1 MQKELWGTSNDY
13 SPSIK
18 ANHRENRGI
27 PAFSLEYHVF
37 LWYFDCPTEIP
48 LFYWWVIV
56 CKTVNLDKFI
66 KFKSF
71 KTFTMAHFYIV
82 NYDSPPPSLRR
93 RCGSML
99 IRFVLALL
107 LALAP
112 GASWAGEHFYDLDHA
127 VHLHPNV
134 NEPYINIYL
143 CFYDTNGKDGF
154 FTHDGGGPAIY
165 VDGHLICNADW
176 ELAWPGNGSGNDDGL
191 EDERGNSGWWGNTY
205 TRTVKGTKYT
215 VRFWDPRKAGGKFY
229 VLLCIDMDNMEVGK
243 THTVTVRG
251 TWRINSGTTQL
262 ESKTFNI
269 GAVNIPSWYSTN
281 FNRTNYNTVEAN
293 GTVLSNYGPT
303 TVAAKN
309 PIVVGKGSEALP
321 TKYINP
327 SSLPASKG
335 LGKGTTAWSGMNM
348 TYDDSNEKTYG
359 NRIVHYQHSFDVIP
373 SGQQSARTKCTLWKW
388 DRAYLQDFV
397 KPANITAQ
405 SDVWKKQ
412 VTITWENF
420 DEHSSFEGTWSVYRY
435 PKGKPEASKVIA
447 QKLSVK
453 THKYTDDIPD
463 YDTDYVYE
471 VAFIPTG
478 MPDGKRI
485 ERLVGSITT
494 QVTRKFTINGLDIDA
509 EKTNDKSITIKWNN
523 QEFKGNENYVF
534 KILRADGDTIN
545 WEEIG
550 SVSVSKKSQTQYSY
564 TDSKNLQACHTYF
577 YKVQTTMLENHTFVS
592 ENYVMGNLLGES
604 QVTSLTATKGDYNGL
619 VKLSW
624 EVHQV
629 GNSITRYEL
638 MRTVKGKNNWATI
651 YKTSGIASSYYY
663 EDNTALPGQY
673 YDYKV
678 RSITSCDE
686 QESYLERGTDGFCRS
701 TGIVSGRI
709 AYGTG
714 TAVDGARV
722 TLVRNNDNASDISQ
736 FYSLRTSGSGDGVF
750 LALSSDALNSQF
762 GSSAYSVQMFVRPDD
777 SQTSSAP
784 TLFDLGGKLQ
794 LQLGTM
800 DEAKGYPLLLNN
812 GTDATATGL
821 YLPASVFT
829 SLTLSVDANGQAS
842 VTTVDA
848 VDTMS
853 VATVP
858 GICKVSFTASEKT
871 GLCLG
876 GSYEPS
882 ADRTFS
888 GYIDEMRVFSGRALT
903 KADILKNYNHSLTG
917 TEDGLFAYWP
927 VDEGIYNQTTA
938 YDYSKTS
945 GVANGNH
952 GQLGPSTT
960 TSNTV
965 LPTEH
970 QFGIFGITD
979 AQGNFVI
986 RGVPFNGDGTTYM
999 VVPSKGIHEFSPNYS
1014 TRYVSASALVHNG
1027 VDFEDVSSF
1036 PVSGR
1041 VVYAG
1046 TNYPVEGAQFTVDG
1060 TLCSKDGEVITTNA
1074 NGEYTISVPIGDH
1087 YIKVS
1092 KTGHVFNNEGRYPA
1106 DPNEVGTRLTFNQE
1120 VKGLEFVDATLVNF
1134 SGKVV
1139 GGDIEGNKAV
1149 GFGLS
1154 KNNIGVTEL
1163 VLTPTNTVYNL
1174 NMLRKTTGGVV
1185 SYEVNPETVE
1195 VKSATDTIA
1204 SHAWRGAGSA
1214 DAKKIII
1221 RTDSKTGE
1229 FSALVPPL
1237 MYKVEAQKVVATGE
1251 TVGSSATVD
1260 LTNPLEQMSD
1270 TLYNSNKEVER
1281 LYTYCKKLAVTY
1293 HSNPQFNVMQRGNDD
1308 GAFGISEYTV
1318 ADELGSMKVSDIYS
1332 TATGKPVYKYGAPL
1346 FIEMDSYT
1354 FDIDAFEQYV
1364 NKDDKQNHVTE
1375 KVPLRNLEVIVSNA
1389 LSSEQSVYA
1398 ENNPQGG
1405 TPGEVGQMVNN
1416 TLVLDSVGHATY
1428 MWKAGL
1434 PNITAPYK
1442 RTISMSYDINDRAYM
1457 WDPAGDG
1464 TNMQE
1469 GIILGFL
1476 PTGNNFVTEGPTLLQ
1491 MILRDPPGT
1500 ASSAQWTTGTVKSKY
1515 SYKGNTV
1522 VTDNSLELVSH
1533 WGNKTSLGSGIGFIV
1548 MTDVENKWD
1557 AGLGVKI
1564 SNVSED
1570 GNSWTSTVSTE
1581 KVISTSAE
1589 PEYVGANGDLFIG
1602 SSNNLIYGLARNL
1615 TLRRDGSDVTLGVKD
1630 AYTTGLQFKTE
1641 FAYSAN
1647 YIENVL
1653 IPNLISLRNSK
1664 LTYVAN
1670 VNDFKPSGDSVVY
1683 LTTLKPEDI
1692 GYGTNNNDKI
1702 WGKDAVL
1709 SSTGRSYTMKI
1720 GDPTKSC
1727 SDEIVWYND
1736 QIENWQKWL
1745 AVNEEEK
1752 VRAYED
1758 RDENTKNYSFDAGS
1772 SITYTAT
1779 NENGKGKQYENNF
1792 TGLAH
1797 VIGRTG
1803 FQIAGVGITATVT
1816 TDTGGGIHTSGE
1828 ETDTETSTFSYTLA
1842 ETGDDDAIT
1851 VDVYGYGKYSPIFR
1865 TRGGQTSG
1873 PYEGEAKT
1881 KYYRPGTTI
1890 MEATMQIEVP
1900 KIDVDVATVTD
1911 VPAGQAANYTL
1922 RMMNESQTSEDVYYK
1937 LMMIDETNPDG
1948 AKLTIDGQPLT
1959 DGRLIK
1965 IPAGETVTKALQLT
1979 QTNLGILN
1987 YENVGIVLASQS
1999 QYDNTSTWEQI
2010 ADTVYVTAHFAP
2022 SSSAVDMSLSRTTIN
2037 TSAGEKLTISFDKFD
2052 RKYLNLKA
2060 FRIQYQKQGDT
2071 DWTLLREYV
2080 VDKKDLT
2087 ANNQMLPEGSTV
2099 SYDLDMHSYSDG
2111 KYLFRVVSV
2120 CTYGTSEIYNTSKEI
2135 ALVKDMQKPRALGLP
2150 TPTNGVLTAGDDISL
2165 TFSENILKGEL
2176 TKDMNFLV
2184 TGVLN
2189 GAKVDH
2195 ATALYLADMAEAAK
2209 TEADINLSDKSF
2221 AFDLWINA
2229 KKSGTILSHGSGA
2242 SKFAAAIN
2250 DDGTLTVIV
2259 GTDKYTSVNAMPLG
2273 KWGYLHID
2281 YERTTPGG
2289 LLNAAVANDENTV
2302 SLFADTPVAEYTGNG
2317 PLAVGQNLGAAIH
2330 ELCLW
2335 DEARSI
2341 DESLADRSKTKQPS
2355 TRHLIGYWKM
2365 NEGEGTAIRD
2375 YSRSRNM
2382 TAAAESWY
2390 INNENKAVKLN
2401 GTSHVGVMMAE
2412 CSPLSTDDYAVE
2424 LWMRAGKQDGE
2435 AQIMHSGET
2444 GLWLNAA
2451 GQLRLTSAD
2460 NTFEAS
2466 NAPLTDNAWHHVAL
2480 NVLRNGNAAI
2490 YVDGARTLAISA
2502 RKVGGIAADSL
2513 YVGAR
2518 RGAVDEATGKH
2529 TFDRQLTGQV
2539 DELRVWNATMNA
2551 ELLRTNR
2558 KVRLTGKEPGLV
2570 AYYPFEKKTLDAYNQ
2585 TVTNGSDIDL
2595 VTGKHT
2601 AVSGKNIAYTDEAP
2615 ALRTKPTEE
2624 NVDFTFTASDNK
2636 IVIELNEDEA
2646 AIDGSTL
2653 NFTVREVRDE
2663 NGNYSEPIRWS
2674 AFVNRRQLSWSD
2686 NVVTL
2691 TKKLGESLAFSVK
2704 VVNNSGKQQMWE
2716 ISGMPSWLT
2725 ADTDNGTTD
2734 PLVQDDV
2741 TFTIAKSTPIGTY
2754 SQTVYLVGGDA
2765 IEVPLTLNLTV
2776 TGDEPEWMVDKS
2788 DYENTMN
2795 MIAQLSILGTPS
2807 ADTADKLAVFVGD
2820 ECRGVGRP
2828 VYSKRY
2834 DSYYVLLDIYG
2845 NAADE
2850 GTNLSFRAYDAST
2863 GMVYTQLECSN
2874 GDVAF
2879 TKDQI
2884 AGTYADPILL
2894 NALDYQEQT
2903 TSLTKGWNW
2912 MALYVQPD
2920 DMSMQTVLAP
2930 INAEVTMA
2938 KSQTGF
2944 MESTGSE
2951 WYGNE
2956 IMMNNSEMYKIN
2968 LSAPA
2973 TLKVLGRVADPSSRL
2988 ITVKQGWNWIAYNAT
3003 SAMSLDEA
3011 FAGMQPEDGDVV
3023 KAQSCFAVYDGYEW
3037 AGTLSLLEPGQGY
3050 MLYSVATADRTF
3062 AYPSA
3067 GQIDKTAKAR
3077 ARRLPPAGYFEPVDY
3092 HKYPDNM
3099 SLIARVTFDGNEL
3112 PGAEIGIYA
3121 GDECRSHAYTND
3133 AGLAYVTIPGNAKTT
3148 LTFKLLYKGKVYT
3161 STTTLD
3167 YESDGIVGSTFN
3179 PFVIN
3184 FDTTTGIGTLTVDAD
3199 ENTEWFTVSGQ
3210 KLGRKPKAAGIY
3222 IRKRY
3227 DSEARRTVTET
3238 VTITDREI
3246 E

>member
-1 MQKELWGTSNDY
+1 
-13 SPSIK
+13 
-18 ANHRENRGI
+18 
-27 PAFSLEYHVF
+27 
-37 LWYFDCPTEIP
+37 
-48 LFYWWVIV
+48 
-56 CKTVNLDKFI
+56 
-66 KFKSF
+66 
-71 KTFTMAHFYIV
+71 MAHFYIV

-176 ELAWPGNGSGNDDGL
+176 ELAWPGNGSGNNDGL
-191 EDERGNSGWWGNTY
+191 EDQRGNNGWWGNTY

-269 GAVNIPSWYSTN
+269 GAVNIPSWYSTI

-335 LGKGTTAWSGMNM
+335 LSKGTTAWSGMNM

-952 GQLGPSTT
+952 GQLGPSTS

-1346 FIEMDSYT
+1346 FVEMDSYT

-1828 ETDTETSTFSYTLA
+1828 ETETETSTFSYTLA

-1999 QYDNTSTWEQI
+1999 QYDPTSTWEQI

-2570 AYYPFEKKTLDAYNQ
+2570 AYYPFVKKTLDAYNQ

-2646 AIDGSTL
+2646 AIDGATL

-2704 VVNNSGKQQMWE
+2704 VVNNGGKQQMWE

-3067 GQIDKTAKAR
+3067 GQTDKTAKAR

-3210 KLGRKPKAAGIY
+3210 KLGRKPKVAGIY

>member
-1 MQKELWGTSNDY
+1 
-13 SPSIK
+13 
-18 ANHRENRGI
+18 
-27 PAFSLEYHVF
+27 
-37 LWYFDCPTEIP
+37 
-48 LFYWWVIV
+48 
-56 CKTVNLDKFI
+56 
-66 KFKSF
+66 
-71 KTFTMAHFYIV
+71 MAHFYIV

-99 IRFVLALL
+99 IRFVMALL

-176 ELAWPGNGSGNDDGL
+176 ELAWPGNGSGNNDGL
-191 EDERGNSGWWGNTY
+191 EDQRGNSGWWGNTY

-335 LGKGTTAWSGMNM
+335 LSKGTTAWSGMNM

-952 GQLGPSTT
+952 GQLGPSTS

-1346 FIEMDSYT
+1346 FVEMDSYT

-1522 VTDNSLELVSH
+1522 VTDNSLEVVSH

-1772 SITYTAT
+1772 SITYTVT

-1803 FQIAGVGITATVT
+1803 FQIAGVGLTATVT

-1828 ETDTETSTFSYTLA
+1828 ETETKTSTFSYTLA

-2037 TSAGEKLTISFDKFD
+2037 TSAGEKLTISFDKFE

-2435 AQIMHSGET
+2435 AQIMHSGAT

-2480 NVLRNGNAAI
+2480 NVLRNGNAAV

-2704 VVNNSGKQQMWE
+2704 VVNNGGKQQMWE

-2884 AGTYADPILL
+2884 AGTYADPVLL

-3003 SAMSLDEA
+3003 SAMSPDEA

-3067 GQIDKTAKAR
+3067 GQIDKTVKAR

>member
-1 MQKELWGTSNDY
+1 
-13 SPSIK
+13 
-18 ANHRENRGI
+18 
-27 PAFSLEYHVF
+27 
-37 LWYFDCPTEIP
+37 
-48 LFYWWVIV
+48 
-56 CKTVNLDKFI
+56 
-66 KFKSF
+66 
-71 KTFTMAHFYIV
+71 MAHFYIV

-93 RCGSML
+93 RCGCML

-112 GASWAGEHFYDLDHA
+112 GASWAGEHFYNLDHA
-127 VHLHPNV
+127 VWHHPTV
-134 NEPYINIYL
+134 DEPYINIYL

-154 FTHDGGGPAIY
+154 FTHDRGGPAIY
-165 VDGHLICNADW
+165 VDGQFICHADW
-176 ELAWPGNGSGNDDGL
+176 ELAWPGSGNGNDDGL

-205 TRTVKGTKYT
+205 TRTLNGTKYT

-243 THTVTVRG
+243 THSVTVMG
-251 TWRINSGTTQL
+251 TWRINSGTTQM
-262 ESKTFNI
+262 ESKTFDI
-269 GAVNIPSWYSTN
+269 AAVNIPSWYSTY

-309 PIVVGKGSEALP
+309 PFVVGTESYALP

-327 SSLPASKG
+327 SSLPVSKG
-335 LGKGTTAWSGMNM
+335 FSKGTTAWSGMTM
-348 TYDDSNEKTYG
+348 GYDDSNENQYG
-359 NRIVHYQHSFDVIP
+359 DRIVHYQHSLGVNP
-373 SGQQSARTKCTLWKW
+373 NGRSYCTLWKW
-388 DRAYLQDFV
+388 DRAFLHDFV
-397 KPANITAQ
+397 KAAKIKAEA
-405 SDVWKKQ
+405 DVWKKQ
-412 VTITWENF
+412 TTITWENY
-420 DEHSSFEGTWSVYRY
+420 DERSSFEGTWSVYRY

-447 QKLSVK
+447 EKLSVK

-624 EVHQV
+624 KVHQV

-762 GSSAYSVQMFVRPDD
+762 GSCAYSVQMFVRPDD

-858 GICKVSFTASEKT
+858 GICKVSFTAAEKT

-1752 VRAYED
+1752 IRAYED

-1828 ETDTETSTFSYTLA
+1828 ETETETSTFSYTLA

-2250 DDGTLTVIV
+2250 NDGTLTVIV

-2480 NVLRNGNAAI
+2480 NVLRNGNAAV

-2518 RGAVDEATGKH
+2518 RRAVDEATGKH

-2539 DELRVWNATMNA
+2539 DELRVWKATMNA

-2704 VVNNSGKQQMWE
+2704 VVNNGSKQQMWE

-2968 LSAPA
+2968 LSATA

-3023 KAQSCFAVYDGYEW
+3023 KAQSCSAVYDGYEW
-3037 AGTLSLLEPGQGY
+3037 AGTLSLLEPSQGY

-3067 GQIDKTAKAR
+3067 GQTDKTAKAR

-3099 SLIARVTFDGNEL
+3099 SLITRVTFDGNEL

>member
-1 MQKELWGTSNDY
+1 
-13 SPSIK
+13 
-18 ANHRENRGI
+18 
-27 PAFSLEYHVF
+27 
-37 LWYFDCPTEIP
+37 
-48 LFYWWVIV
+48 
-56 CKTVNLDKFI
+56 
-66 KFKSF
+66 
-71 KTFTMAHFYIV
+71 MAHFYIV

-112 GASWAGEHFYDLDHA
+112 GASWAGEHFYNLDHA

-165 VDGHLICNADW
+165 VDGHLICHADW
-176 ELAWPGNGSGNDDGL
+176 ELAWPGNGSGNNDGL
-191 EDERGNSGWWGNTY
+191 EDQRGNSGWWGNTY

-309 PIVVGKGSEALP
+309 PIVVGKGSESLP

-1500 ASSAQWTTGTVKSKY
+1500 ASSVQWTTGTVKSKY

-1828 ETDTETSTFSYTLA
+1828 ETETETSTFSYTLA

-2080 VDKKDLT
+2080 VDKIDLT

-2289 LLNAAVANDENTV
+2289 LLNAAVTNDENTV

-2401 GTSHVGVMMAE
+2401 GTSHVGVMIAE

-2480 NVLRNGNAAI
+2480 NVLRNGNAAV

-2502 RKVGGIAADSL
+2502 SKVGGIAADSL

-2601 AVSGKNIAYTDEAP
+2601 AVSGKNIAYTNEAP

-2704 VVNNSGKQQMWE
+2704 VVNNGGKQQMWE

-2894 NALDYQEQT
+2894 NAIDYQEQT

-3037 AGTLSLLEPGQGY
+3037 AGTLSLLEPSQGY

-3062 AYPSA
+3062 AYPLA

-3184 FDTTTGIGTLTVDAD
+3184 FDTMTGIGTLTVDAD

>member
-1 MQKELWGTSNDY
+1 
-13 SPSIK
+13 
-18 ANHRENRGI
+18 
-27 PAFSLEYHVF
+27 
-37 LWYFDCPTEIP
+37 
-48 LFYWWVIV
+48 
-56 CKTVNLDKFI
+56 
-66 KFKSF
+66 
-71 KTFTMAHFYIV
+71 MAHFYIV

-93 RCGSML
+93 RCGCML

-112 GASWAGEHFYDLDHA
+112 GASWAGEHFYNLDHA
-127 VHLHPNV
+127 VWHHPTV
-134 NEPYINIYL
+134 DEPYINIYL

-154 FTHDGGGPAIY
+154 FTHDRGGPAIY
-165 VDGHLICNADW
+165 VDGQFICNADW
-176 ELAWPGNGSGNDDGL
+176 ELAWPGSGNGNDDGL

-205 TRTVKGTKYT
+205 TRTLNGTKYT

-243 THTVTVRG
+243 THSVTVMG
-251 TWRINSGTTQL
+251 TWRINSGTTQM
-262 ESKTFNI
+262 ESKTFDI
-269 GAVNIPSWYSTN
+269 AAVNIPSWYSTY

-309 PIVVGKGSEALP
+309 PFVVGTESYALP

-327 SSLPASKG
+327 SSLPVSKG
-335 LGKGTTAWSGMNM
+335 FSKGTTAWSGMTM
-348 TYDDSNEKTYG
+348 GYDDSNENQYG
-359 NRIVHYQHSFDVIP
+359 DRIVHYQHSLGVNP
-373 SGQQSARTKCTLWKW
+373 NGRSYCTLWKW
-388 DRAYLQDFV
+388 DRAFLHDFV
-397 KPANITAQ
+397 KAAKIKAEA
-405 SDVWKKQ
+405 DVWKKQ
-412 VTITWENF
+412 TTITWENY
-420 DEHSSFEGTWSVYRY
+420 DERSSFEGTWSVYRY

-534 KILRADGDTIN
+534 KILRADGDSIN

-714 TAVDGARV
+714 TAVDGACV

-858 GICKVSFTASEKT
+858 GICKVSFTAAEKT

-1308 GAFGISEYTV
+1308 GAFGISEYTI

-1752 VRAYED
+1752 IRAYED

-1779 NENGKGKQYENNF
+1779 NENGKGKQYENNI

-1828 ETDTETSTFSYTLA
+1828 ETETETSTFSYTLA

-1987 YENVGIVLASQS
+1987 YKNVGIVLASQS

-2273 KWGYLHID
+2273 KWSYLHID

-2375 YSRSRNM
+2375 YSGSRNM

-2480 NVLRNGNAAI
+2480 NVLRNGNAAV

-2704 VVNNSGKQQMWE
+2704 VVNNGGKQQMWE

-2884 AGTYADPILL
+2884 AGTYADPVLL

-3067 GQIDKTAKAR
+3067 GQIDKTVKAR

>member
-1 MQKELWGTSNDY
+1 
-13 SPSIK
+13 
-18 ANHRENRGI
+18 
-27 PAFSLEYHVF
+27 
-37 LWYFDCPTEIP
+37 
-48 LFYWWVIV
+48 
-56 CKTVNLDKFI
+56 
-66 KFKSF
+66 
-71 KTFTMAHFYIV
+71 MAHFYIV

-176 ELAWPGNGSGNDDGL
+176 ELAWPGNGSGNDGGL
-191 EDERGNSGWWGNTY
+191 EDERGKNGWWGNTY

-281 FNRTNYNTVEAN
+281 FNRTSYNTVEAN

-309 PIVVGKGSEALP
+309 PIVVGKGSETLP

-335 LGKGTTAWSGMNM
+335 LSKGTTAWSGMNM

-359 NRIVHYQHSFDVIP
+359 NRIVHFQHSFDVIP

-388 DRAYLQDFV
+388 DRAHLQDFV

-812 GTDATATGL
+812 GTDATATRL

-1308 GAFGISEYTV
+1308 GAFGISEYTI

-1346 FIEMDSYT
+1346 FVEMDSYT

-1772 SITYTAT
+1772 FITYTAT
-1779 NENGKGKQYENNF
+1779 NENGNGKQYENNF

-1828 ETDTETSTFSYTLA
+1828 ETETETSTFSYTLA

-1979 QTNLGILN
+1979 QTNIGILN

-2087 ANNQMLPEGSTV
+2087 ANNQMLPEGSAV

-2259 GTDKYTSVNAMPLG
+2259 GTDKYTSINAMPLG

-2435 AQIMHSGET
+2435 AQIMHSGEN

-2480 NVLRNGNAAI
+2480 NVLRNGNAAV

-2704 VVNNSGKQQMWE
+2704 VVNNGGKQQMWE

-2884 AGTYADPILL
+2884 AGTYADPVLL

-3067 GQIDKTAKAR
+3067 GQTDKTAKAR

>member
-1 MQKELWGTSNDY
+1 
-13 SPSIK
+13 
-18 ANHRENRGI
+18 
-27 PAFSLEYHVF
+27 
-37 LWYFDCPTEIP
+37 
-48 LFYWWVIV
+48 
-56 CKTVNLDKFI
+56 
-66 KFKSF
+66 
-71 KTFTMAHFYIV
+71 MAHFYIV

-176 ELAWPGNGSGNDDGL
+176 ELAWPGNGSGNDGGL

-269 GAVNIPSWYSTN
+269 GAVNIPSWYSTK

-335 LGKGTTAWSGMNM
+335 LSKGTTAWSGMNM

-359 NRIVHYQHSFDVIP
+359 NRIVHFQHSFDVIP

-777 SQTSSAP
+777 SQTGSAP

-1364 NKDDKQNHVTE
+1364 NKDDKQNPVTE

-1564 SNVSED
+1564 SNASED

-1664 LTYVAN
+1664 LIYVAN

-1828 ETDTETSTFSYTLA
+1828 ETETETSTFSYTLA

-2060 FRIQYQKQGDT
+2060 FRIQYKKQGDT

-2480 NVLRNGNAAI
+2480 NVLRNGNAAV

-2601 AVSGKNIAYTDEAP
+2601 AVSSKNIAYTDEAP

-2624 NVDFTFTASDNK
+2624 NVDFTFTASDDK

-2704 VVNNSGKQQMWE
+2704 VVNNGGKQQMWE

-2884 AGTYADPILL
+2884 AGTYANPILL

-3067 GQIDKTAKAR
+3067 GQIDKTVKAR

>member
-1 MQKELWGTSNDY
+1 
-13 SPSIK
+13 
-18 ANHRENRGI
+18 
-27 PAFSLEYHVF
+27 
-37 LWYFDCPTEIP
+37 
-48 LFYWWVIV
+48 
-56 CKTVNLDKFI
+56 
-66 KFKSF
+66 
-71 KTFTMAHFYIV
+71 MAHFYIV

-112 GASWAGEHFYDLDHA
+112 GASWAGEHFYNLDHA
-127 VHLHPNV
+127 VWHHPTV
-134 NEPYINIYL
+134 DEPYINIYL

-154 FTHDGGGPAIY
+154 FTHDRGGPAIY
-165 VDGHLICNADW
+165 VDGQFICNADW
-176 ELAWPGNGSGNDDGL
+176 ELAWPGSGNGNDDGL

-205 TRTVKGTKYT
+205 TRTLNGTKYT

-243 THTVTVRG
+243 THSVTVMG
-251 TWRINSGTTQL
+251 TWRINSGT
-262 ESKTFNI
+262 FDI
-269 GAVNIPSWYSTN
+269 AAVNIPSWYSTY

-309 PIVVGKGSEALP
+309 PFVVGTESYALP

-327 SSLPASKG
+327 SSLPVSKG
-335 LGKGTTAWSGMNM
+335 FSKGTTAWSGMTM
-348 TYDDSNEKTYG
+348 GYDDSNENQYG
-359 NRIVHYQHSFDVIP
+359 DRIVHYQHSLGVNP
-373 SGQQSARTKCTLWKW
+373 NGRSYCTLWKW
-388 DRAYLQDFV
+388 DSAFLHDFV
-397 KPANITAQ
+397 KAAKIKAEA
-405 SDVWKKQ
+405 DVWKKQ
-412 VTITWENF
+412 TTITWENY
-420 DEHSSFEGTWSVYRY
+420 DERSSFEGTWSVYRY

-447 QKLSVK
+447 EKLSVK

-714 TAVDGARV
+714 TAVDGTRV

-777 SQTSSAP
+777 SQTGSAP

-1174 NMLRKTTGGVV
+1174 NVLRKTTGGVV

-1229 FSALVPPL
+1229 FSAMVPPL

-1251 TVGSSATVD
+1251 TVGSSVTVD

-1500 ASSAQWTTGTVKSKY
+1500 ASSAQWTTGTVKTKY

-1522 VTDNSLELVSH
+1522 VTDNSLEVVSH
-1533 WGNKTSLGSGIGFIV
+1533 WGNKTSLGTGIGFIV

-1828 ETDTETSTFSYTLA
+1828 ETETETSTFSYTLA

-1948 AKLTIDGQPLT
+1948 GKLTIDGQPLT

-2444 GLWLNAA
+2444 GLWLNTA

-2480 NVLRNGNAAI
+2480 NVLRNGNAAV

-2518 RGAVDEATGKH
+2518 RGAIDEATGKH

-2686 NVVTL
+2686 NVMTL

-2704 VVNNSGKQQMWE
+2704 VVNNGGKQQMWE

-2834 DSYYVLLDIYG
+2834 DSYYVLLNIYG

-2884 AGTYADPILL
+2884 AGTYADPVLL

-3037 AGTLSLLEPGQGY
+3037 AGTLSLLEPSQGY

-3067 GQIDKTAKAR
+3067 GQTDKTAKAR

-3210 KLGRKPKAAGIY
+3210 KLGRKPKAVGIY

>member
-1 MQKELWGTSNDY
+1 
-13 SPSIK
+13 
-18 ANHRENRGI
+18 
-27 PAFSLEYHVF
+27 
-37 LWYFDCPTEIP
+37 
-48 LFYWWVIV
+48 
-56 CKTVNLDKFI
+56 
-66 KFKSF
+66 
-71 KTFTMAHFYIV
+71 
-82 NYDSPPPSLRR
+82 
-93 RCGSML
+93 
-99 IRFVLALL
+99 
-107 LALAP
+107 
-112 GASWAGEHFYDLDHA
+112 
-127 VHLHPNV
+127 
-134 NEPYINIYL
+134 
-143 CFYDTNGKDGF
+143 
-154 FTHDGGGPAIY
+154 
-165 VDGHLICNADW
+165 
-176 ELAWPGNGSGNDDGL
+176 
-191 EDERGNSGWWGNTY
+191 
-205 TRTVKGTKYT
+205 
-215 VRFWDPRKAGGKFY
+215 
-229 VLLCIDMDNMEVGK
+229 
-243 THTVTVRG
+243 
-251 TWRINSGTTQL
+251 
-262 ESKTFNI
+262 
-269 GAVNIPSWYSTN
+269 
-281 FNRTNYNTVEAN
+281 
-293 GTVLSNYGPT
+293 
-303 TVAAKN
+303 
-309 PIVVGKGSEALP
+309 
-321 TKYINP
+321 
-327 SSLPASKG
+327 
-335 LGKGTTAWSGMNM
+335 
-348 TYDDSNEKTYG
+348 
-359 NRIVHYQHSFDVIP
+359 
-373 SGQQSARTKCTLWKW
+373 
-388 DRAYLQDFV
+388 
-397 KPANITAQ
+397 
-405 SDVWKKQ
+405 
-412 VTITWENF
+412 
-420 DEHSSFEGTWSVYRY
+420 
-435 PKGKPEASKVIA
+435 
-447 QKLSVK
+447 
-453 THKYTDDIPD
+453 
-463 YDTDYVYE
+463 
-471 VAFIPTG
+471 

-722 TLVRNNDNASDISQ
+722 TLVRNNDNTSDISQ

-777 SQTSSAP
+777 SQTGSAP

-858 GICKVSFTASEKT
+858 GICKVSFTAAEKT

-888 GYIDEMRVFSGRALT
+888 GYIDEMRVFSGRTLT

-1251 TVGSSATVD
+1251 TVGSSVTVD

-1270 TLYNSNKEVER
+1270 TLYNSNNEVER

-1416 TLVLDSVGHATY
+1416 ILVLDSVGHATY

-1457 WDPAGDG
+1457 WDPTGDG

-1500 ASSAQWTTGTVKSKY
+1500 ASCAQWTTGTVKSKY

-1522 VTDNSLELVSH
+1522 VTDNSLEVVSH
-1533 WGNKTSLGSGIGFIV
+1533 WGNKTSLGSGIGFII

-1828 ETDTETSTFSYTLA
+1828 ETETETSTFSYTLA

-1987 YENVGIVLASQS
+1987 YKNVGIVLASQS

-2071 DWTLLREYV
+2071 DWTLLREYF

-2401 GTSHVGVMMAE
+2401 GTSHVGVRMAE

-2480 NVLRNGNAAI
+2480 NVLRNGNAAV

-2704 VVNNSGKQQMWE
+2704 VVNNGGKQQMWE

-2884 AGTYADPILL
+2884 AGTYADPVLL

-3062 AYPSA
+3062 AYPLA

>member
-1 MQKELWGTSNDY
+1 M
-13 SPSIK
+13 
-18 ANHRENRGI
+18 
-27 PAFSLEYHVF
+27 
-37 LWYFDCPTEIP
+37 
-48 LFYWWVIV
+48 
-56 CKTVNLDKFI
+56 
-66 KFKSF
+66 
-71 KTFTMAHFYIV
+71 
-82 NYDSPPPSLRR
+82 
-93 RCGSML
+93 
-99 IRFVLALL
+99 
-107 LALAP
+107 
-112 GASWAGEHFYDLDHA
+112 
-127 VHLHPNV
+127 
-134 NEPYINIYL
+134 
-143 CFYDTNGKDGF
+143 
-154 FTHDGGGPAIY
+154 
-165 VDGHLICNADW
+165 
-176 ELAWPGNGSGNDDGL
+176 
-191 EDERGNSGWWGNTY
+191 
-205 TRTVKGTKYT
+205 
-215 VRFWDPRKAGGKFY
+215 
-229 VLLCIDMDNMEVGK
+229 
-243 THTVTVRG
+243 
-251 TWRINSGTTQL
+251 
-262 ESKTFNI
+262 
-269 GAVNIPSWYSTN
+269 
-281 FNRTNYNTVEAN
+281 
-293 GTVLSNYGPT
+293 
-303 TVAAKN
+303 
-309 PIVVGKGSEALP
+309 
-321 TKYINP
+321 
-327 SSLPASKG
+327 
-335 LGKGTTAWSGMNM
+335 
-348 TYDDSNEKTYG
+348 
-359 NRIVHYQHSFDVIP
+359 
-373 SGQQSARTKCTLWKW
+373 
-388 DRAYLQDFV
+388 
-397 KPANITAQ
+397 
-405 SDVWKKQ
+405 
-412 VTITWENF
+412 TITWENF

-604 QVTSLTATKGDYNGL
+604 QVTSLTASKGDYNGL

-686 QESYLERGTDGFCRS
+686 QESYLERGTDGYCRS

-777 SQTSSAP
+777 SQTGSAP

-1828 ETDTETSTFSYTLA
+1828 ETETETSTFSYTLA

-1890 MEATMQIEVP
+1890 MEATLQIEVP

-1948 AKLTIDGQPLT
+1948 ARLTIDGQPLT

-2480 NVLRNGNAAI
+2480 NVLRNGNAAV

-2704 VVNNSGKQQMWE
+2704 VVNNGGKQQMWE

-2776 TGDEPEWMVDKS
+2776 TGDEPEWIVDKS

-2884 AGTYADPILL
+2884 AGTYADPVLL

-3037 AGTLSLLEPGQGY
+3037 AGTLSLLEPSQGY

-3062 AYPSA
+3062 AYPLA

-3210 KLGRKPKAAGIY
+3210 KLGRNPKAAGIY

>member
-1 MQKELWGTSNDY
+1 
-13 SPSIK
+13 
-18 ANHRENRGI
+18 
-27 PAFSLEYHVF
+27 
-37 LWYFDCPTEIP
+37 
-48 LFYWWVIV
+48 
-56 CKTVNLDKFI
+56 
-66 KFKSF
+66 
-71 KTFTMAHFYIV
+71 MAHFYIV

-165 VDGHLICNADW
+165 VDGHLICHADW
-176 ELAWPGNGSGNDDGL
+176 ELAWPGNGSGNDGGL
-191 EDERGNSGWWGNTY
+191 EDERGKNGWWGNTY

-309 PIVVGKGSEALP
+309 PIVVGKGSETLP

-335 LGKGTTAWSGMNM
+335 LSKGTTAWSGMNM

-359 NRIVHYQHSFDVIP
+359 NRIVHFQHSFDVIP

-388 DRAYLQDFV
+388 DRAHLQDFV

-812 GTDATATGL
+812 GTDATATRL

-1270 TLYNSNKEVER
+1270 TLYNSNKEVEH

-1308 GAFGISEYTV
+1308 GAFGISEYTI

-1346 FIEMDSYT
+1346 FVEMDSYT

-1364 NKDDKQNHVTE
+1364 NKEDKQNPVTE

-1779 NENGKGKQYENNF
+1779 NENGNGKQYENNF

-1828 ETDTETSTFSYTLA
+1828 ETETETSTFSYTLA

-1979 QTNLGILN
+1979 QTNIGILN

-2087 ANNQMLPEGSTV
+2087 ANNQMLPEGSAV

-2259 GTDKYTSVNAMPLG
+2259 GTDKYTSINAMPLG

-2480 NVLRNGNAAI
+2480 NVLRNGNAAV

-2704 VVNNSGKQQMWE
+2704 VVNNGGKQQMWE

-2884 AGTYADPILL
+2884 AGTYADPVLL

>member
-1 MQKELWGTSNDY
+1 
-13 SPSIK
+13 
-18 ANHRENRGI
+18 
-27 PAFSLEYHVF
+27 
-37 LWYFDCPTEIP
+37 
-48 LFYWWVIV
+48 
-56 CKTVNLDKFI
+56 
-66 KFKSF
+66 
-71 KTFTMAHFYIV
+71 MAHFYIV

-93 RCGSML
+93 RCGCML

-112 GASWAGEHFYDLDHA
+112 GASWAGEHFYNLDHA
-127 VHLHPNV
+127 VWHHPTV
-134 NEPYINIYL
+134 DEPYINIYL

-154 FTHDGGGPAIY
+154 FTHDCGGPAIY
-165 VDGHLICNADW
+165 VDGQFICNADW
-176 ELAWPGNGSGNDDGL
+176 ELAWPGSGNGNDDGL

-205 TRTVKGTKYT
+205 TRTLNGTKYT

-243 THTVTVRG
+243 THSVTVMG
-251 TWRINSGTTQL
+251 TWRINSGTTQM
-262 ESKTFNI
+262 ESKTFDI
-269 GAVNIPSWYSTN
+269 AAVNIPSWYSTY

-309 PIVVGKGSEALP
+309 PFVVGTESYALP

-327 SSLPASKG
+327 SSLPVSKG
-335 LGKGTTAWSGMNM
+335 FSKGTTAWSGMTM
-348 TYDDSNEKTYG
+348 GYDDSNENQYG
-359 NRIVHYQHSFDVIP
+359 DRIVHYQHSLGVNP
-373 SGQQSARTKCTLWKW
+373 NGRSYCTLWKW
-388 DRAYLQDFV
+388 DRAFLHDFV
-397 KPANITAQ
+397 KAAKIKAEA
-405 SDVWKKQ
+405 DVWKKQ
-412 VTITWENF
+412 TTITWENY
-420 DEHSSFEGTWSVYRY
+420 DERSSFEGTWSVYRY

-577 YKVQTTMLENHTFVS
+577 YKVQTTMIENHTFVS

-777 SQTSSAP
+777 SQTGSAP

-842 VTTVDA
+842 VTTVNA

-903 KADILKNYNHSLTG
+903 KVDILKNYNHSLTG

-1251 TVGSSATVD
+1251 TVGSSVTVD

-1318 ADELGSMKVSDIYS
+1318 ADELGSMKVGDIYS

-1364 NKDDKQNHVTE
+1364 NKDDKQNPVTE

-1500 ASSAQWTTGTVKSKY
+1500 ASCAQWTTGTVKSKY

-1589 PEYVGANGDLFIG
+1589 PEYVGTNGDLFIG

-1828 ETDTETSTFSYTLA
+1828 ETETETSTFSYTLA

-2273 KWGYLHID
+2273 KWSYLHID

-2480 NVLRNGNAAI
+2480 NVLRNGNAAV

-2704 VVNNSGKQQMWE
+2704 VVNNGGKQQMWE

-2884 AGTYADPILL
+2884 AGTYADPVLL

-3003 SAMSLDEA
+3003 SAMSLNDA

-3067 GQIDKTAKAR
+3067 GQIDKTVKAR

>member
-1 MQKELWGTSNDY
+1 
-13 SPSIK
+13 
-18 ANHRENRGI
+18 
-27 PAFSLEYHVF
+27 
-37 LWYFDCPTEIP
+37 
-48 LFYWWVIV
+48 
-56 CKTVNLDKFI
+56 
-66 KFKSF
+66 
-71 KTFTMAHFYIV
+71 
-82 NYDSPPPSLRR
+82 
-93 RCGSML
+93 
-99 IRFVLALL
+99 
-107 LALAP
+107 
-112 GASWAGEHFYDLDHA
+112 
-127 VHLHPNV
+127 
-134 NEPYINIYL
+134 
-143 CFYDTNGKDGF
+143 
-154 FTHDGGGPAIY
+154 
-165 VDGHLICNADW
+165 
-176 ELAWPGNGSGNDDGL
+176 
-191 EDERGNSGWWGNTY
+191 
-205 TRTVKGTKYT
+205 
-215 VRFWDPRKAGGKFY
+215 
-229 VLLCIDMDNMEVGK
+229 
-243 THTVTVRG
+243 
-251 TWRINSGTTQL
+251 
-262 ESKTFNI
+262 
-269 GAVNIPSWYSTN
+269 
-281 FNRTNYNTVEAN
+281 
-293 GTVLSNYGPT
+293 
-303 TVAAKN
+303 
-309 PIVVGKGSEALP
+309 
-321 TKYINP
+321 
-327 SSLPASKG
+327 
-335 LGKGTTAWSGMNM
+335 
-348 TYDDSNEKTYG
+348 
-359 NRIVHYQHSFDVIP
+359 
-373 SGQQSARTKCTLWKW
+373 
-388 DRAYLQDFV
+388 
-397 KPANITAQ
+397 
-405 SDVWKKQ
+405 
-412 VTITWENF
+412 
-420 DEHSSFEGTWSVYRY
+420 
-435 PKGKPEASKVIA
+435 
-447 QKLSVK
+447 
-453 THKYTDDIPD
+453 
-463 YDTDYVYE
+463 
-471 VAFIPTG
+471 
-478 MPDGKRI
+478 
-485 ERLVGSITT
+485 
-494 QVTRKFTINGLDIDA
+494 
-509 EKTNDKSITIKWNN
+509 
-523 QEFKGNENYVF
+523 
-534 KILRADGDTIN
+534 
-545 WEEIG
+545 
-550 SVSVSKKSQTQYSY
+550 
-564 TDSKNLQACHTYF
+564 
-577 YKVQTTMLENHTFVS
+577 
-592 ENYVMGNLLGES
+592 
-604 QVTSLTATKGDYNGL
+604 
-619 VKLSW
+619 
-624 EVHQV
+624 
-629 GNSITRYEL
+629 
-638 MRTVKGKNNWATI
+638 
-651 YKTSGIASSYYY
+651 
-663 EDNTALPGQY
+663 
-673 YDYKV
+673 
-678 RSITSCDE
+678 
-686 QESYLERGTDGFCRS
+686 
-701 TGIVSGRI
+701 
-709 AYGTG
+709 
-714 TAVDGARV
+714 
-722 TLVRNNDNASDISQ
+722 
-736 FYSLRTSGSGDGVF
+736 
-750 LALSSDALNSQF
+750 
-762 GSSAYSVQMFVRPDD
+762 
-777 SQTSSAP
+777 
-784 TLFDLGGKLQ
+784 
-794 LQLGTM
+794 
-800 DEAKGYPLLLNN
+800 
-812 GTDATATGL
+812 
-821 YLPASVFT
+821 
-829 SLTLSVDANGQAS
+829 
-842 VTTVDA
+842 
-848 VDTMS
+848 
-853 VATVP
+853 
-858 GICKVSFTASEKT
+858 
-871 GLCLG
+871 
-876 GSYEPS
+876 
-882 ADRTFS
+882 
-888 GYIDEMRVFSGRALT
+888 
-903 KADILKNYNHSLTG
+903 
-917 TEDGLFAYWP
+917 
-927 VDEGIYNQTTA
+927 
-938 YDYSKTS
+938 
-945 GVANGNH
+945 
-952 GQLGPSTT
+952 
-960 TSNTV
+960 
-965 LPTEH
+965 
-970 QFGIFGITD
+970 
-979 AQGNFVI
+979 
-986 RGVPFNGDGTTYM
+986 
-999 VVPSKGIHEFSPNYS
+999 
-1014 TRYVSASALVHNG
+1014 
-1027 VDFEDVSSF
+1027 
-1036 PVSGR
+1036 
-1041 VVYAG
+1041 
-1046 TNYPVEGAQFTVDG
+1046 
-1060 TLCSKDGEVITTNA
+1060 
-1074 NGEYTISVPIGDH
+1074 
-1087 YIKVS
+1087 
-1092 KTGHVFNNEGRYPA
+1092 
-1106 DPNEVGTRLTFNQE
+1106 
-1120 VKGLEFVDATLVNF
+1120 
-1134 SGKVV
+1134 
-1139 GGDIEGNKAV
+1139 
-1149 GFGLS
+1149 
-1154 KNNIGVTEL
+1154 
-1163 VLTPTNTVYNL
+1163 
-1174 NMLRKTTGGVV
+1174 MLRKTTGGVV

-1293 HSNPQFNVMQRGNDD
+1293 HSNPQFNVMQRGNND

-1364 NKDDKQNHVTE
+1364 NKDDKQNPVTE

-1442 RTISMSYDINDRAYM
+1442 RTISMSYYINDRAYM

-1797 VIGRTG
+1797 VVGRTG

-1828 ETDTETSTFSYTLA
+1828 ETETETSTFSYTLA

-2176 TKDMNFLV
+2176 TKDMNFLI

-2480 NVLRNGNAAI
+2480 NVLRNGNAAV

-2704 VVNNSGKQQMWE
+2704 VVNNGGKQQMWE
-2716 ISGMPSWLT
+2716 ISGMPLWLT

-2884 AGTYADPILL
+2884 AGTYADPVLL

>member
-1 MQKELWGTSNDY
+1 MVFQLFRWNIT
-13 SPSIK
+13 
-18 ANHRENRGI
+18 
-27 PAFSLEYHVF
+27 FF

-48 LFYWWVIV
+48 LLYRWVIV

-82 NYDSPPPSLRR
+82 NYDSPPHSLRR

-176 ELAWPGNGSGNDDGL
+176 ELAWPGNGSGNNDGL
-191 EDERGNSGWWGNTY
+191 EDQRGNSGWWGNTY

-309 PIVVGKGSEALP
+309 PIVVGKGSETLP

-335 LGKGTTAWSGMNM
+335 LSKGTTAWSGMNM

-412 VTITWENF
+412 VTITWENY

-750 LALSSDALNSQF
+750 LALSSNALNSQF

-777 SQTSSAP
+777 SQTGSAP

-1163 VLTPTNTVYNL
+1163 VLTPTNTVYIL

-1752 VRAYED
+1752 IRAYED

-1828 ETDTETSTFSYTLA
+1828 ETETETSTFSYTLA

-2189 GAKVDH
+2189 SAKVDH

-2480 NVLRNGNAAI
+2480 NVLRNGNAAV

-2674 AFVNRRQLSWSD
+2674 AFVNRHQLSWSD

-2704 VVNNSGKQQMWE
+2704 VVNNGGKQQMWE

-2828 VYSKRY
+2828 VYSKHY

-2884 AGTYADPILL
+2884 AGTYADPVLL

-3067 GQIDKTAKAR
+3067 GQIDKTVKAR

>member
-1 MQKELWGTSNDY
+1 
-13 SPSIK
+13 
-18 ANHRENRGI
+18 
-27 PAFSLEYHVF
+27 
-37 LWYFDCPTEIP
+37 
-48 LFYWWVIV
+48 
-56 CKTVNLDKFI
+56 
-66 KFKSF
+66 
-71 KTFTMAHFYIV
+71 MAHFYIV

-176 ELAWPGNGSGNDDGL
+176 ELAWPGNGSGNNDGL
-191 EDERGNSGWWGNTY
+191 EDQRGNSGWWGNTY

-359 NRIVHYQHSFDVIP
+359 NRIVHFQHSFDVIP

-485 ERLVGSITT
+485 ERLMGSITT

-777 SQTSSAP
+777 SQTGSAP

-1229 FSALVPPL
+1229 FSAMVPPL

-1308 GAFGISEYTV
+1308 GAFGISEYTI

-1752 VRAYED
+1752 IRAYED

-1828 ETDTETSTFSYTLA
+1828 ETETETSTFSYTLA

-1979 QTNLGILN
+1979 QTYLGILN

-2480 NVLRNGNAAI
+2480 NVLRNGNAAV

-2704 VVNNSGKQQMWE
+2704 VVNNGGKQQMWE

-2884 AGTYADPILL
+2884 AGTYADPVLL

-3037 AGTLSLLEPGQGY
+3037 AGTLSLLEPSQGY

-3067 GQIDKTAKAR
+3067 GQIDKTVKAR
-3077 ARRLPPAGYFEPVDY
+3077 ARRLPPTGYFEPVDY

>member
-1 MQKELWGTSNDY
+1 
-13 SPSIK
+13 
-18 ANHRENRGI
+18 
-27 PAFSLEYHVF
+27 
-37 LWYFDCPTEIP
+37 
-48 LFYWWVIV
+48 
-56 CKTVNLDKFI
+56 
-66 KFKSF
+66 
-71 KTFTMAHFYIV
+71 MAHFYIV

-93 RCGSML
+93 RCGCML

-112 GASWAGEHFYDLDHA
+112 GASWAGEHFYNLDHA
-127 VHLHPNV
+127 VWHHPTV
-134 NEPYINIYL
+134 DEPYINIYL

-154 FTHDGGGPAIY
+154 FTHDRGGPAIY
-165 VDGHLICNADW
+165 VDGQFICNADW
-176 ELAWPGNGSGNDDGL
+176 ELAWPGSGNGNDDGL

-205 TRTVKGTKYT
+205 TRTLNGTKYT

-243 THTVTVRG
+243 THSVTVMG
-251 TWRINSGTTQL
+251 TWRINSGTTQM
-262 ESKTFNI
+262 ESKTFDI
-269 GAVNIPSWYSTN
+269 AAVNIPSWYSTY

-309 PIVVGKGSEALP
+309 PFVVGTESYALP

-327 SSLPASKG
+327 SSLPVSKG
-335 LGKGTTAWSGMNM
+335 FSKGTTAWSGMTM
-348 TYDDSNEKTYG
+348 GYDDSNENQYG
-359 NRIVHYQHSFDVIP
+359 DRIVHYQHSLGVNP
-373 SGQQSARTKCTLWKW
+373 NGRSYCTLWKW
-388 DRAYLQDFV
+388 DRAFLHDFV
-397 KPANITAQ
+397 KAAKIKAEA
-405 SDVWKKQ
+405 DVWKKQ
-412 VTITWENF
+412 TTITWENY

-435 PKGKPEASKVIA
+435 SKGKPEASKVIA

-678 RSITSCDE
+678 RSITSCNE

-762 GSSAYSVQMFVRPDD
+762 GSSAYSVQMLVRPDD

-888 GYIDEMRVFSGRALT
+888 GYIDEMRVFCGRALT

-1828 ETDTETSTFSYTLA
+1828 ETETETSTFSYTLA

-2273 KWGYLHID
+2273 KWSYLHID

-2480 NVLRNGNAAI
+2480 NVLRNGNAAV

-2704 VVNNSGKQQMWE
+2704 VVNNGGKQQMWE

-2884 AGTYADPILL
+2884 AGTYADPVLL

-3003 SAMSLDEA
+3003 SAMSPDEA

-3238 VTITDREI
+3238 VTITDHEI

>member
-1 MQKELWGTSNDY
+1 
-13 SPSIK
+13 
-18 ANHRENRGI
+18 
-27 PAFSLEYHVF
+27 
-37 LWYFDCPTEIP
+37 
-48 LFYWWVIV
+48 
-56 CKTVNLDKFI
+56 
-66 KFKSF
+66 
-71 KTFTMAHFYIV
+71 
-82 NYDSPPPSLRR
+82 
-93 RCGSML
+93 
-99 IRFVLALL
+99 
-107 LALAP
+107 
-112 GASWAGEHFYDLDHA
+112 
-127 VHLHPNV
+127 
-134 NEPYINIYL
+134 
-143 CFYDTNGKDGF
+143 
-154 FTHDGGGPAIY
+154 
-165 VDGHLICNADW
+165 
-176 ELAWPGNGSGNDDGL
+176 
-191 EDERGNSGWWGNTY
+191 
-205 TRTVKGTKYT
+205 
-215 VRFWDPRKAGGKFY
+215 
-229 VLLCIDMDNMEVGK
+229 
-243 THTVTVRG
+243 
-251 TWRINSGTTQL
+251 
-262 ESKTFNI
+262 
-269 GAVNIPSWYSTN
+269 
-281 FNRTNYNTVEAN
+281 
-293 GTVLSNYGPT
+293 
-303 TVAAKN
+303 
-309 PIVVGKGSEALP
+309 
-321 TKYINP
+321 
-327 SSLPASKG
+327 
-335 LGKGTTAWSGMNM
+335 
-348 TYDDSNEKTYG
+348 
-359 NRIVHYQHSFDVIP
+359 
-373 SGQQSARTKCTLWKW
+373 
-388 DRAYLQDFV
+388 
-397 KPANITAQ
+397 
-405 SDVWKKQ
+405 
-412 VTITWENF
+412 
-420 DEHSSFEGTWSVYRY
+420 
-435 PKGKPEASKVIA
+435 
-447 QKLSVK
+447 
-453 THKYTDDIPD
+453 
-463 YDTDYVYE
+463 
-471 VAFIPTG
+471 
-478 MPDGKRI
+478 
-485 ERLVGSITT
+485 
-494 QVTRKFTINGLDIDA
+494 
-509 EKTNDKSITIKWNN
+509 
-523 QEFKGNENYVF
+523 
-534 KILRADGDTIN
+534 
-545 WEEIG
+545 
-550 SVSVSKKSQTQYSY
+550 
-564 TDSKNLQACHTYF
+564 
-577 YKVQTTMLENHTFVS
+577 MLENHTFVS

-777 SQTSSAP
+777 SQTGSAP

-1752 VRAYED
+1752 IRAYED

-1828 ETDTETSTFSYTLA
+1828 ETETETSTFSYTLA

-2120 CTYGTSEIYNTSKEI
+2120 CNYGTSEIYNTSKEI

-2259 GTDKYTSVNAMPLG
+2259 GTDKYTSVNAIPLG

-2480 NVLRNGNAAI
+2480 NVLRNGNAAV

-2704 VVNNSGKQQMWE
+2704 VVNNGGKQQMWE

-2884 AGTYADPILL
+2884 AGTYADPVLL

-3067 GQIDKTAKAR
+3067 GQIDKTVKAR

>member
-1 MQKELWGTSNDY
+1 M
-13 SPSIK
+13 
-18 ANHRENRGI
+18 
-27 PAFSLEYHVF
+27 
-37 LWYFDCPTEIP
+37 
-48 LFYWWVIV
+48 
-56 CKTVNLDKFI
+56 
-66 KFKSF
+66 
-71 KTFTMAHFYIV
+71 
-82 NYDSPPPSLRR
+82 
-93 RCGSML
+93 
-99 IRFVLALL
+99 
-107 LALAP
+107 
-112 GASWAGEHFYDLDHA
+112 
-127 VHLHPNV
+127 
-134 NEPYINIYL
+134 
-143 CFYDTNGKDGF
+143 
-154 FTHDGGGPAIY
+154 
-165 VDGHLICNADW
+165 
-176 ELAWPGNGSGNDDGL
+176 
-191 EDERGNSGWWGNTY
+191 
-205 TRTVKGTKYT
+205 
-215 VRFWDPRKAGGKFY
+215 
-229 VLLCIDMDNMEVGK
+229 
-243 THTVTVRG
+243 
-251 TWRINSGTTQL
+251 
-262 ESKTFNI
+262 
-269 GAVNIPSWYSTN
+269 
-281 FNRTNYNTVEAN
+281 
-293 GTVLSNYGPT
+293 
-303 TVAAKN
+303 
-309 PIVVGKGSEALP
+309 
-321 TKYINP
+321 
-327 SSLPASKG
+327 
-335 LGKGTTAWSGMNM
+335 
-348 TYDDSNEKTYG
+348 
-359 NRIVHYQHSFDVIP
+359 
-373 SGQQSARTKCTLWKW
+373 
-388 DRAYLQDFV
+388 
-397 KPANITAQ
+397 
-405 SDVWKKQ
+405 
-412 VTITWENF
+412 
-420 DEHSSFEGTWSVYRY
+420 
-435 PKGKPEASKVIA
+435 
-447 QKLSVK
+447 
-453 THKYTDDIPD
+453 
-463 YDTDYVYE
+463 
-471 VAFIPTG
+471 
-478 MPDGKRI
+478 
-485 ERLVGSITT
+485 
-494 QVTRKFTINGLDIDA
+494 
-509 EKTNDKSITIKWNN
+509 
-523 QEFKGNENYVF
+523 
-534 KILRADGDTIN
+534 
-545 WEEIG
+545 
-550 SVSVSKKSQTQYSY
+550 
-564 TDSKNLQACHTYF
+564 
-577 YKVQTTMLENHTFVS
+577 
-592 ENYVMGNLLGES
+592 
-604 QVTSLTATKGDYNGL
+604 
-619 VKLSW
+619 
-624 EVHQV
+624 
-629 GNSITRYEL
+629 
-638 MRTVKGKNNWATI
+638 
-651 YKTSGIASSYYY
+651 
-663 EDNTALPGQY
+663 
-673 YDYKV
+673 
-678 RSITSCDE
+678 
-686 QESYLERGTDGFCRS
+686 
-701 TGIVSGRI
+701 
-709 AYGTG
+709 
-714 TAVDGARV
+714 
-722 TLVRNNDNASDISQ
+722 RNNDNASDISQ

-777 SQTSSAP
+777 SQTGSAP

-1346 FIEMDSYT
+1346 FVEMDSYT

-1828 ETDTETSTFSYTLA
+1828 ETETETSTFSYTLA

-2480 NVLRNGNAAI
+2480 NVLRNGNAAV

-2704 VVNNSGKQQMWE
+2704 VVNNGGKQQMWE

-2820 ECRGVGRP
+2820 ECRGVGHP

-2884 AGTYADPILL
+2884 AGTYADPVLL

>member
-1 MQKELWGTSNDY
+1 
-13 SPSIK
+13 
-18 ANHRENRGI
+18 
-27 PAFSLEYHVF
+27 
-37 LWYFDCPTEIP
+37 
-48 LFYWWVIV
+48 
-56 CKTVNLDKFI
+56 
-66 KFKSF
+66 
-71 KTFTMAHFYIV
+71 MAHFYIV

-165 VDGHLICNADW
+165 VDWHLICNADW
-176 ELAWPGNGSGNDDGL
+176 ELAWPGNGSGNDGGL
-191 EDERGNSGWWGNTY
+191 EDERGKNGWWGNTY

-309 PIVVGKGSEALP
+309 PIVVGKGSETLP

-335 LGKGTTAWSGMNM
+335 LSKGTTAWSGMNM

-359 NRIVHYQHSFDVIP
+359 NRIVHFQNSFDVIP

-388 DRAYLQDFV
+388 DRAHLQDFV

-701 TGIVSGRI
+701 TGIVSGCI

-812 GTDATATGL
+812 GTDATATRL

-1308 GAFGISEYTV
+1308 GAFGISEYTI

-1772 SITYTAT
+1772 FITYTAT
-1779 NENGKGKQYENNF
+1779 NENGNGKQYENNF

-1828 ETDTETSTFSYTLA
+1828 ETETETSTFSYTLA

-1979 QTNLGILN
+1979 QTNIGILN

-2087 ANNQMLPEGSTV
+2087 ANNQMLPEGSAV

-2259 GTDKYTSVNAMPLG
+2259 GTDKYTSINAMPLG

-2480 NVLRNGNAAI
+2480 NVLRNGNAAV

-2704 VVNNSGKQQMWE
+2704 VVNNGGKQQMWE

-2884 AGTYADPILL
+2884 AGTYADPVLL

-3161 STTTLD
+3161 STTLD

>member
-1 MQKELWGTSNDY
+1 
-13 SPSIK
+13 
-18 ANHRENRGI
+18 
-27 PAFSLEYHVF
+27 
-37 LWYFDCPTEIP
+37 
-48 LFYWWVIV
+48 
-56 CKTVNLDKFI
+56 
-66 KFKSF
+66 
-71 KTFTMAHFYIV
+71 MAHFYIV
-82 NYDSPPPSLRR
+82 NYDSPPPSFRR
-93 RCGSML
+93 RCGCML

-112 GASWAGEHFYDLDHA
+112 GASWAGEHFYNLDHA
-127 VHLHPNV
+127 VWHHPTV
-134 NEPYINIYL
+134 DEPYINIYL

-154 FTHDGGGPAIY
+154 FTHDRGGPAIY
-165 VDGHLICNADW
+165 VDGQFICHADW
-176 ELAWPGNGSGNDDGL
+176 ELAWPGSGNGNDDGL
-191 EDERGNSGWWGNTY
+191 EDQRGNSGWWGNTY
-205 TRTVKGTKYT
+205 TRTLNDTKYT

-243 THTVTVRG
+243 THSVTVMG
-251 TWRINSGTTQL
+251 TWRINSGTTQM
-262 ESKTFNI
+262 ESKTFDI
-269 GAVNIPSWYSTN
+269 AAVNIPSWYSTY

-293 GTVLSNYGPT
+293 GTILSNYGPT

-335 LGKGTTAWSGMNM
+335 LSKGTTAWSGMNM

-777 SQTSSAP
+777 SQTGSAP

-970 QFGIFGITD
+970 QFCIFGITD

-1060 TLCSKDGEVITTNA
+1060 TLYSKDGEVITTNA

-1174 NMLRKTTGGVV
+1174 NVLRKTTGGVV

-1229 FSALVPPL
+1229 FSAMVPPL

-1251 TVGSSATVD
+1251 TVGSSANVD

-1308 GAFGISEYTV
+1308 GAFGISEYTI

-1354 FDIDAFEQYV
+1354 FDIYAFEQYV

-1828 ETDTETSTFSYTLA
+1828 ETETETSTFSYTLA

-2080 VDKKDLT
+2080 IDKKDLT

-2120 CTYGTSEIYNTSKEI
+2120 CTYGNNEVYNTSKEI

-2444 GLWLNAA
+2444 GLWLNTA

-2480 NVLRNGNAAI
+2480 NVLRNGNAAV

-2704 VVNNSGKQQMWE
+2704 VVNNGGKQQMWE

-2938 KSQTGF
+2938 KSQTEF

-3210 KLGRKPKAAGIY
+3210 KPGRKPKAAGIY
-3222 IRKRY
+3222 IHKRY

>member
-1 MQKELWGTSNDY
+1 
-13 SPSIK
+13 
-18 ANHRENRGI
+18 
-27 PAFSLEYHVF
+27 
-37 LWYFDCPTEIP
+37 
-48 LFYWWVIV
+48 
-56 CKTVNLDKFI
+56 
-66 KFKSF
+66 
-71 KTFTMAHFYIV
+71 MAHFYIV

-176 ELAWPGNGSGNDDGL
+176 ELAWPGNGSGNDGGL

-335 LGKGTTAWSGMNM
+335 FSKGTTAWSGMNM

-359 NRIVHYQHSFDVIP
+359 NRIVHFQHSFDVIP

-388 DRAYLQDFV
+388 DRAHLQDFV

-1139 GGDIEGNKAV
+1139 GGDIEGNKAI

-1615 TLRRDGSDVTLGVKD
+1615 TLRRNGSDVTLGVKD

-1828 ETDTETSTFSYTLA
+1828 ETETETSTFSYTLA

-1965 IPAGETVTKALQLT
+1965 IPAGETVTKTLQLT

-2250 DDGTLTVIV
+2250 DDSTLTVIV

-2480 NVLRNGNAAI
+2480 NVLRNGNAAV

-2704 VVNNSGKQQMWE
+2704 VVNNGGKQQMWE

-3121 GDECRSHAYTND
+3121 GDECRSHAYTNN

-3210 KLGRKPKAAGIY
+3210 KLGRKPKATGIY

>member
-1 MQKELWGTSNDY
+1 MK
-13 SPSIK
+13 
-18 ANHRENRGI
+18 
-27 PAFSLEYHVF
+27 
-37 LWYFDCPTEIP
+37 
-48 LFYWWVIV
+48 
-56 CKTVNLDKFI
+56 
-66 KFKSF
+66 
-71 KTFTMAHFYIV
+71 HFYFV
-82 NYDSPPPSLRR
+82 NYYSPPPSFRR
-93 RCGSML
+93 RCGCML

-112 GASWAGEHFYDLDHA
+112 GASWAGEHFYNLDHA

-176 ELAWPGNGSGNDDGL
+176 ELAWPGNGSGNNDGL
-191 EDERGNSGWWGNTY
+191 EDQRGNSGWWGNTY

-243 THTVTVRG
+243 PHTVTVRG

-309 PIVVGKGSEALP
+309 PIVAGKGSEALP

-463 YDTDYVYE
+463 YDSDYVYE

-722 TLVRNNDNASDISQ
+722 TLVRNNDNASDICQ

-777 SQTSSAP
+777 SQTGSAP

-1522 VTDNSLELVSH
+1522 VTDNSLEVVSH
-1533 WGNKTSLGSGIGFIV
+1533 WGNKTSLGTGIGFIV

-1589 PEYVGANGDLFIG
+1589 PEYVGANGDLVIG

-1752 VRAYED
+1752 IRAYED

-1828 ETDTETSTFSYTLA
+1828 ETETETSTFSYTLA

-2135 ALVKDMQKPRALGLP
+2135 ALVKDMQKPRALGQP

-2229 KKSGTILSHGSGA
+2229 KKSGTILSHGSDA

-2273 KWGYLHID
+2273 KWSYLHID

-2480 NVLRNGNAAI
+2480 NVLRNGNAAV

-2704 VVNNSGKQQMWE
+2704 VVNNGGKQQMWE

-2884 AGTYADPILL
+2884 AGTYADPVLL

-3037 AGTLSLLEPGQGY
+3037 AGTLSLLEPSQGY

-3062 AYPSA
+3062 AYPLA
-3067 GQIDKTAKAR
+3067 GQIDKTVKAR

>member
-1 MQKELWGTSNDY
+1 
-13 SPSIK
+13 
-18 ANHRENRGI
+18 
-27 PAFSLEYHVF
+27 
-37 LWYFDCPTEIP
+37 
-48 LFYWWVIV
+48 
-56 CKTVNLDKFI
+56 
-66 KFKSF
+66 
-71 KTFTMAHFYIV
+71 MAHFYIV

-165 VDGHLICNADW
+165 VDGHLICHADW

-191 EDERGNSGWWGNTY
+191 EDQRGNSGWWGNTY

-309 PIVVGKGSEALP
+309 PIVVGKGSESLP

-335 LGKGTTAWSGMNM
+335 FSKGTTAWSGMNM

-1500 ASSAQWTTGTVKSKY
+1500 ASSVQWTTGTVKSKY

-1727 SDEIVWYND
+1727 NDEIVWYND

-1828 ETDTETSTFSYTLA
+1828 ETETETSTFSYTLA

-1865 TRGGQTSG
+1865 TRGGQTAG

-2080 VDKKDLT
+2080 VDKIDLT

-2250 DDGTLTVIV
+2250 DDSTLTVIV

-2401 GTSHVGVMMAE
+2401 GTSHVGVMIAE

-2466 NAPLTDNAWHHVAL
+2466 NAPLTDNAWHHVAF
-2480 NVLRNGNAAI
+2480 NVLRNGNAAV

-2502 RKVGGIAADSL
+2502 SKVGGIAADSL

-2601 AVSGKNIAYTDEAP
+2601 AVSGKNIAYTNEAP

-2704 VVNNSGKQQMWE
+2704 VVNNGGKQQMWE

-2894 NALDYQEQT
+2894 NAIDYQEQT

-3037 AGTLSLLEPGQGY
+3037 AGTLSLLEPSQGY

-3062 AYPSA
+3062 AYPLA

-3184 FDTTTGIGTLTVDAD
+3184 FDTMTGIGTLTVDAD

>member
-1 MQKELWGTSNDY
+1 
-13 SPSIK
+13 
-18 ANHRENRGI
+18 
-27 PAFSLEYHVF
+27 
-37 LWYFDCPTEIP
+37 
-48 LFYWWVIV
+48 
-56 CKTVNLDKFI
+56 
-66 KFKSF
+66 
-71 KTFTMAHFYIV
+71 MAHFYIV

-176 ELAWPGNGSGNDDGL
+176 ELAWPGNGSGNDGGL
-191 EDERGNSGWWGNTY
+191 EDERGKNGWWGNTY

-309 PIVVGKGSEALP
+309 PIVVGKGSETLP

-335 LGKGTTAWSGMNM
+335 LSKGTTAWSGMNM

-359 NRIVHYQHSFDVIP
+359 NRIVHFQHSFDVIP

-388 DRAYLQDFV
+388 DRAHLQDFV

-624 EVHQV
+624 EIHQV

-812 GTDATATGL
+812 GTDATATRL

-1308 GAFGISEYTV
+1308 GAFGISEYTI

-1772 SITYTAT
+1772 FITYTAT
-1779 NENGKGKQYENNF
+1779 NENGNGKQYENNF

-1828 ETDTETSTFSYTLA
+1828 ETETETSTFSYTLA

-1979 QTNLGILN
+1979 QTNIGILN

-2087 ANNQMLPEGSTV
+2087 ANNQMLPEGSAV

-2259 GTDKYTSVNAMPLG
+2259 GTDKYTSINAMPLG

-2480 NVLRNGNAAI
+2480 NVLRNGNAAV

-2513 YVGAR
+2513 YVDAR

-2704 VVNNSGKQQMWE
+2704 VVNNGGKQQMWE

-2884 AGTYADPILL
+2884 AGTYADPVLL

>member
-1 MQKELWGTSNDY
+1 
-13 SPSIK
+13 
-18 ANHRENRGI
+18 
-27 PAFSLEYHVF
+27 
-37 LWYFDCPTEIP
+37 
-48 LFYWWVIV
+48 
-56 CKTVNLDKFI
+56 
-66 KFKSF
+66 
-71 KTFTMAHFYIV
+71 
-82 NYDSPPPSLRR
+82 
-93 RCGSML
+93 
-99 IRFVLALL
+99 
-107 LALAP
+107 
-112 GASWAGEHFYDLDHA
+112 
-127 VHLHPNV
+127 
-134 NEPYINIYL
+134 
-143 CFYDTNGKDGF
+143 
-154 FTHDGGGPAIY
+154 
-165 VDGHLICNADW
+165 
-176 ELAWPGNGSGNDDGL
+176 
-191 EDERGNSGWWGNTY
+191 
-205 TRTVKGTKYT
+205 
-215 VRFWDPRKAGGKFY
+215 
-229 VLLCIDMDNMEVGK
+229 
-243 THTVTVRG
+243 
-251 TWRINSGTTQL
+251 
-262 ESKTFNI
+262 
-269 GAVNIPSWYSTN
+269 
-281 FNRTNYNTVEAN
+281 
-293 GTVLSNYGPT
+293 
-303 TVAAKN
+303 
-309 PIVVGKGSEALP
+309 
-321 TKYINP
+321 
-327 SSLPASKG
+327 
-335 LGKGTTAWSGMNM
+335 
-348 TYDDSNEKTYG
+348 
-359 NRIVHYQHSFDVIP
+359 
-373 SGQQSARTKCTLWKW
+373 
-388 DRAYLQDFV
+388 
-397 KPANITAQ
+397 
-405 SDVWKKQ
+405 
-412 VTITWENF
+412 
-420 DEHSSFEGTWSVYRY
+420 
-435 PKGKPEASKVIA
+435 
-447 QKLSVK
+447 
-453 THKYTDDIPD
+453 
-463 YDTDYVYE
+463 
-471 VAFIPTG
+471 
-478 MPDGKRI
+478 
-485 ERLVGSITT
+485 
-494 QVTRKFTINGLDIDA
+494 
-509 EKTNDKSITIKWNN
+509 
-523 QEFKGNENYVF
+523 
-534 KILRADGDTIN
+534 
-545 WEEIG
+545 
-550 SVSVSKKSQTQYSY
+550 
-564 TDSKNLQACHTYF
+564 
-577 YKVQTTMLENHTFVS
+577 MLENHTFVS

-1308 GAFGISEYTV
+1308 GAFGISEYTI

-1828 ETDTETSTFSYTLA
+1828 ETETETSTFSYTLA

-1999 QYDNTSTWEQI
+1999 QYDNTSTWKQI

-2435 AQIMHSGET
+2435 AQIMHSGAT
-2444 GLWLNAA
+2444 GLWLNTA

-2480 NVLRNGNAAI
+2480 NVLRNGNAAV

-2704 VVNNSGKQQMWE
+2704 VVNNGGKQQMWE

>member
-1 MQKELWGTSNDY
+1 
-13 SPSIK
+13 
-18 ANHRENRGI
+18 
-27 PAFSLEYHVF
+27 
-37 LWYFDCPTEIP
+37 
-48 LFYWWVIV
+48 
-56 CKTVNLDKFI
+56 
-66 KFKSF
+66 
-71 KTFTMAHFYIV
+71 
-82 NYDSPPPSLRR
+82 
-93 RCGSML
+93 
-99 IRFVLALL
+99 
-107 LALAP
+107 
-112 GASWAGEHFYDLDHA
+112 
-127 VHLHPNV
+127 
-134 NEPYINIYL
+134 
-143 CFYDTNGKDGF
+143 
-154 FTHDGGGPAIY
+154 
-165 VDGHLICNADW
+165 
-176 ELAWPGNGSGNDDGL
+176 
-191 EDERGNSGWWGNTY
+191 
-205 TRTVKGTKYT
+205 
-215 VRFWDPRKAGGKFY
+215 
-229 VLLCIDMDNMEVGK
+229 MDNMEVGK

-335 LGKGTTAWSGMNM
+335 LSKGTTAWSGMTM
-348 TYDDSNEKTYG
+348 GYDDSNENQYG
-359 NRIVHYQHSFDVIP
+359 DRIVHYQHSLGVNP
-373 SGQQSARTKCTLWKW
+373 NGRSYCTLWKW
-388 DRAYLQDFV
+388 DRAFLHDFV
-397 KPANITAQ
+397 KAAKIKAEA
-405 SDVWKKQ
+405 DVWKKQ
-412 VTITWENF
+412 TTITWENY
-420 DEHSSFEGTWSVYRY
+420 DERSSFEGTWSVYRY

-777 SQTSSAP
+777 SQTGSAP

-1752 VRAYED
+1752 IRAYED

-1828 ETDTETSTFSYTLA
+1828 ETETETSTFSYTLA

-1999 QYDNTSTWEQI
+1999 QYDPTSTWEQI

-2165 TFSENILKGEL
+2165 TFSENIIKGEL

-2480 NVLRNGNAAI
+2480 NVLRNGNAAV

-2704 VVNNSGKQQMWE
+2704 VVNNGGKQQMWE

-2884 AGTYADPILL
+2884 AGTYADPVLL

-3067 GQIDKTAKAR
+3067 GQIDKTVKAR

>member
-1 MQKELWGTSNDY
+1 
-13 SPSIK
+13 
-18 ANHRENRGI
+18 
-27 PAFSLEYHVF
+27 
-37 LWYFDCPTEIP
+37 
-48 LFYWWVIV
+48 
-56 CKTVNLDKFI
+56 
-66 KFKSF
+66 
-71 KTFTMAHFYIV
+71 MAHFYIV

-165 VDGHLICNADW
+165 VDGHLICHADW

-191 EDERGNSGWWGNTY
+191 EDQRGNSGWWGNTY

-309 PIVVGKGSEALP
+309 PIVVGKGSESLP

-463 YDTDYVYE
+463 YDSDYVYE

-722 TLVRNNDNASDISQ
+722 TLVRNNDNASDICQ

-777 SQTSSAP
+777 SQTGSAP

-1727 SDEIVWYND
+1727 NDEIVWYND

-1828 ETDTETSTFSYTLA
+1828 ETETETSTFSYTLA

-2080 VDKKDLT
+2080 VDKIDLT

-2466 NAPLTDNAWHHVAL
+2466 NAPLTDNAWHHVAF
-2480 NVLRNGNAAI
+2480 NVLRNGNAAV

-2704 VVNNSGKQQMWE
+2704 VVNNGGKQQMWE

-2894 NALDYQEQT
+2894 NAIDYQEQT

-3067 GQIDKTAKAR
+3067 GQIDKTVKAR

-3184 FDTTTGIGTLTVDAD
+3184 FDTMTGIGTLTVDAD

>member
-1 MQKELWGTSNDY
+1 
-13 SPSIK
+13 
-18 ANHRENRGI
+18 
-27 PAFSLEYHVF
+27 
-37 LWYFDCPTEIP
+37 
-48 LFYWWVIV
+48 
-56 CKTVNLDKFI
+56 
-66 KFKSF
+66 
-71 KTFTMAHFYIV
+71 MAHFYIV

-176 ELAWPGNGSGNDDGL
+176 ELAWPGNGSGNDGGL
-191 EDERGNSGWWGNTY
+191 EDERGKNGWWGNTY

-309 PIVVGKGSEALP
+309 PIVVGKGSETLP

-335 LGKGTTAWSGMNM
+335 LSKGTTAWSGMNM

-359 NRIVHYQHSFDVIP
+359 NRIVHFQHSFDVIP

-388 DRAYLQDFV
+388 DRAHLQDFV

-812 GTDATATGL
+812 GTDATATRL

-1308 GAFGISEYTV
+1308 GAFGISEYTI

-1772 SITYTAT
+1772 FITYTAT
-1779 NENGKGKQYENNF
+1779 NENGNGKQYENNF

-1828 ETDTETSTFSYTLA
+1828 ETETETSTFSYTLA

-1979 QTNLGILN
+1979 QTNIGILN

-2087 ANNQMLPEGSTV
+2087 ANNQMLPEGSAV

-2259 GTDKYTSVNAMPLG
+2259 GTDKYTSINAMPLG

-2480 NVLRNGNAAI
+2480 NVLRNGNAAV

-2601 AVSGKNIAYTDEAP
+2601 TVSGKNIAYTDEAP

-2704 VVNNSGKQQMWE
+2704 VVNNGGKQQMWE

-2884 AGTYADPILL
+2884 AGTYADPVLL

-2912 MALYVQPD
+2912 MALYVQLD

-3112 PGAEIGIYA
+3112 PGAETGIYA

>member
-1 MQKELWGTSNDY
+1 
-13 SPSIK
+13 
-18 ANHRENRGI
+18 
-27 PAFSLEYHVF
+27 
-37 LWYFDCPTEIP
+37 
-48 LFYWWVIV
+48 
-56 CKTVNLDKFI
+56 
-66 KFKSF
+66 
-71 KTFTMAHFYIV
+71 
-82 NYDSPPPSLRR
+82 
-93 RCGSML
+93 
-99 IRFVLALL
+99 
-107 LALAP
+107 
-112 GASWAGEHFYDLDHA
+112 
-127 VHLHPNV
+127 
-134 NEPYINIYL
+134 
-143 CFYDTNGKDGF
+143 
-154 FTHDGGGPAIY
+154 
-165 VDGHLICNADW
+165 
-176 ELAWPGNGSGNDDGL
+176 
-191 EDERGNSGWWGNTY
+191 
-205 TRTVKGTKYT
+205 
-215 VRFWDPRKAGGKFY
+215 
-229 VLLCIDMDNMEVGK
+229 
-243 THTVTVRG
+243 
-251 TWRINSGTTQL
+251 
-262 ESKTFNI
+262 
-269 GAVNIPSWYSTN
+269 
-281 FNRTNYNTVEAN
+281 
-293 GTVLSNYGPT
+293 
-303 TVAAKN
+303 
-309 PIVVGKGSEALP
+309 
-321 TKYINP
+321 
-327 SSLPASKG
+327 
-335 LGKGTTAWSGMNM
+335 
-348 TYDDSNEKTYG
+348 
-359 NRIVHYQHSFDVIP
+359 
-373 SGQQSARTKCTLWKW
+373 
-388 DRAYLQDFV
+388 
-397 KPANITAQ
+397 
-405 SDVWKKQ
+405 
-412 VTITWENF
+412 
-420 DEHSSFEGTWSVYRY
+420 
-435 PKGKPEASKVIA
+435 
-447 QKLSVK
+447 
-453 THKYTDDIPD
+453 
-463 YDTDYVYE
+463 
-471 VAFIPTG
+471 
-478 MPDGKRI
+478 
-485 ERLVGSITT
+485 
-494 QVTRKFTINGLDIDA
+494 
-509 EKTNDKSITIKWNN
+509 
-523 QEFKGNENYVF
+523 
-534 KILRADGDTIN
+534 
-545 WEEIG
+545 
-550 SVSVSKKSQTQYSY
+550 
-564 TDSKNLQACHTYF
+564 
-577 YKVQTTMLENHTFVS
+577 MLENHTFVS

-1308 GAFGISEYTV
+1308 GAFGISEYTI

-1346 FIEMDSYT
+1346 FVEMDSYT

-1364 NKDDKQNHVTE
+1364 NKDDKQNPVTE

-1828 ETDTETSTFSYTLA
+1828 ETETETSTFSYTLA

-2195 ATALYLADMAEAAK
+2195 ATALYLADMAETAK

-2480 NVLRNGNAAI
+2480 NVLRNGNAAV

-2704 VVNNSGKQQMWE
+2704 VVNNGGKQQMWE

-2884 AGTYADPILL
+2884 AGTYADPVLL

>member
-1 MQKELWGTSNDY
+1 MK
-13 SPSIK
+13 
-18 ANHRENRGI
+18 
-27 PAFSLEYHVF
+27 
-37 LWYFDCPTEIP
+37 
-48 LFYWWVIV
+48 
-56 CKTVNLDKFI
+56 
-66 KFKSF
+66 
-71 KTFTMAHFYIV
+71 HFYFV
-82 NYDSPPPSLRR
+82 NYYSPPPSFRR
-93 RCGSML
+93 RCGCML

-112 GASWAGEHFYDLDHA
+112 GASWAGEHFYNLDHA
-127 VHLHPNV
+127 VWHHPTV
-134 NEPYINIYL
+134 DEPYINIYL

-154 FTHDGGGPAIY
+154 FTHDRGGPAIY
-165 VDGHLICNADW
+165 VDGQFICNADW
-176 ELAWPGNGSGNDDGL
+176 ELAWPGSGNGNDDGL

-205 TRTVKGTKYT
+205 TRTLNGTKYT

-243 THTVTVRG
+243 THSVTVMG
-251 TWRINSGTTQL
+251 TWRINSGTTQM
-262 ESKTFNI
+262 ESKTFDI
-269 GAVNIPSWYSTN
+269 AAVNIPSWYSTY

-293 GTVLSNYGPT
+293 GTILSNYGPT

-359 NRIVHYQHSFDVIP
+359 NRIVHFQHSFDVIP

-1139 GGDIEGNKAV
+1139 GGDIEGNKAI

-1500 ASSAQWTTGTVKSKY
+1500 ASSAQWTTGTVNSKY

-1828 ETDTETSTFSYTLA
+1828 ETETETSTFSYTLA

-2250 DDGTLTVIV
+2250 DDSTLTVIV

-2480 NVLRNGNAAI
+2480 NVLRNGNAAV

-2704 VVNNSGKQQMWE
+2704 VVNNGGKQQMWE

-2754 SQTVYLVGGDA
+2754 SQTVYLVCGDA

-2884 AGTYADPILL
+2884 AGTYADPVLL

-3062 AYPSA
+3062 AYPLA

>member
-1 MQKELWGTSNDY
+1 
-13 SPSIK
+13 
-18 ANHRENRGI
+18 
-27 PAFSLEYHVF
+27 
-37 LWYFDCPTEIP
+37 
-48 LFYWWVIV
+48 
-56 CKTVNLDKFI
+56 
-66 KFKSF
+66 
-71 KTFTMAHFYIV
+71 MAHFYIV
-82 NYDSPPPSLRR
+82 NYDSPPHSLRR

-165 VDGHLICNADW
+165 VDGHLICHADW
-176 ELAWPGNGSGNDDGL
+176 ELAWPGNGSGNNDGL

-243 THTVTVRG
+243 THSVTVRG

-269 GAVNIPSWYSTN
+269 GAVNIPSWYSTK

-335 LGKGTTAWSGMNM
+335 LSNGTTAWSGMNM

-359 NRIVHYQHSFDVIP
+359 NRIVHFQHSFDVIP

-777 SQTSSAP
+777 SQTGSAP

-1364 NKDDKQNHVTE
+1364 NKDDKQNPVTE

-1727 SDEIVWYND
+1727 NDEIVWYND

-1828 ETDTETSTFSYTLA
+1828 ETETETSTFSYTLA

-2120 CTYGTSEIYNTSKEI
+2120 CTYGTNEIYNTSKEI

-2195 ATALYLADMAEAAK
+2195 ATALNLADMAEAAK

-2480 NVLRNGNAAI
+2480 NVLRNGNAAV

-2704 VVNNSGKQQMWE
+2704 VVNNGGKQQMWE

-2956 IMMNNSEMYKIN
+2956 VMMNNSEMYKIN

-3037 AGTLSLLEPGQGY
+3037 AGTLSLLEPSQGY

-3062 AYPSA
+3062 AYPLA

>member
-1 MQKELWGTSNDY
+1 
-13 SPSIK
+13 
-18 ANHRENRGI
+18 
-27 PAFSLEYHVF
+27 
-37 LWYFDCPTEIP
+37 
-48 LFYWWVIV
+48 
-56 CKTVNLDKFI
+56 
-66 KFKSF
+66 
-71 KTFTMAHFYIV
+71 MAHFYIV

-165 VDGHLICNADW
+165 VDGHLICHADW

-191 EDERGNSGWWGNTY
+191 EDQRGNSGWWGNTY

-309 PIVVGKGSEALP
+309 PIVVGKGSESLP

-335 LGKGTTAWSGMNM
+335 FSKGTTAWSGMNM

-722 TLVRNNDNASDISQ
+722 TLVRNNDNASDICQ

-1500 ASSAQWTTGTVKSKY
+1500 ASSVQWTTGTVKSKY

-1727 SDEIVWYND
+1727 NDEIVWYND

-1828 ETDTETSTFSYTLA
+1828 ETETETSTFSYTLA

-1865 TRGGQTSG
+1865 TRGGQTAG

-2080 VDKKDLT
+2080 VDKIDLT

-2250 DDGTLTVIV
+2250 DDSTLTVIV

-2401 GTSHVGVMMAE
+2401 GTSHVGVMIAE

-2466 NAPLTDNAWHHVAL
+2466 NAPLTDNAWHHVAF
-2480 NVLRNGNAAI
+2480 NVLRNGNAAV

-2502 RKVGGIAADSL
+2502 SKVGGIAADSL

-2601 AVSGKNIAYTDEAP
+2601 AVSGKNIAYTNEAP

-2704 VVNNSGKQQMWE
+2704 VVNNGGKQQMWE

-2894 NALDYQEQT
+2894 NAIDYQEQT

-3037 AGTLSLLEPGQGY
+3037 AGTLSLLEPSQGY

-3062 AYPSA
+3062 AYPLA

>member
-1 MQKELWGTSNDY
+1 
-13 SPSIK
+13 
-18 ANHRENRGI
+18 
-27 PAFSLEYHVF
+27 
-37 LWYFDCPTEIP
+37 
-48 LFYWWVIV
+48 
-56 CKTVNLDKFI
+56 
-66 KFKSF
+66 
-71 KTFTMAHFYIV
+71 MAHFYIV

-165 VDGHLICNADW
+165 VDGHLICHADW

-191 EDERGNSGWWGNTY
+191 EDQRGNSGWWGNTY

-463 YDTDYVYE
+463 YDSDYVYE

-1828 ETDTETSTFSYTLA
+1828 ETETETSTFSYTLA

-2080 VDKKDLT
+2080 VDKIDLT

-2480 NVLRNGNAAI
+2480 NVLRNGNAAV

-2502 RKVGGIAADSL
+2502 SKVGGIAADSL

-2601 AVSGKNIAYTDEAP
+2601 AVSGKNIAYTNEAP

-2704 VVNNSGKQQMWE
+2704 VVNNGGKQQMWE

-2894 NALDYQEQT
+2894 NAIDYQEQT

-3037 AGTLSLLEPGQGY
+3037 AGTLSLLEPSQGY

-3062 AYPSA
+3062 AYPLA

-3184 FDTTTGIGTLTVDAD
+3184 FDTMTGIGTLTVDAD

>member
-1 MQKELWGTSNDY
+1 MK
-13 SPSIK
+13 
-18 ANHRENRGI
+18 
-27 PAFSLEYHVF
+27 
-37 LWYFDCPTEIP
+37 
-48 LFYWWVIV
+48 
-56 CKTVNLDKFI
+56 
-66 KFKSF
+66 
-71 KTFTMAHFYIV
+71 HFYFV
-82 NYDSPPPSLRR
+82 NYYSPPPSFRR
-93 RCGSML
+93 RCGCML

-112 GASWAGEHFYDLDHA
+112 GASWAGEHFYNLDHA

-176 ELAWPGNGSGNDDGL
+176 ELAWPGNGSGNNDGL
-191 EDERGNSGWWGNTY
+191 EDQRGNSGWWGNTY

-243 THTVTVRG
+243 PHTVTVRG

-309 PIVVGKGSEALP
+309 PIVAGKGSEALP

-463 YDTDYVYE
+463 YDSDYVYE

-722 TLVRNNDNASDISQ
+722 TLVRNNDNASDICQ

-777 SQTSSAP
+777 SQTGSAP

-1139 GGDIEGNKAV
+1139 GGNIEGNKAV

-1260 LTNPLEQMSD
+1260 LTNPLKQMSD

-1346 FIEMDSYT
+1346 FVEMDSYT

-1364 NKDDKQNHVTE
+1364 NKDDKQNPVTE

-1828 ETDTETSTFSYTLA
+1828 ETETETSTFSYTLA

-1900 KIDVDVATVTD
+1900 KIDVDVATITD

-2037 TSAGEKLTISFDKFD
+2037 TSAGEELTISFDKFD

-2480 NVLRNGNAAI
+2480 NVLRNGNAAV

-2539 DELRVWNATMNA
+2539 DELRVWNATMND

-2704 VVNNSGKQQMWE
+2704 VVNNGGKQQMWE

>member
-1 MQKELWGTSNDY
+1 
-13 SPSIK
+13 
-18 ANHRENRGI
+18 
-27 PAFSLEYHVF
+27 
-37 LWYFDCPTEIP
+37 
-48 LFYWWVIV
+48 
-56 CKTVNLDKFI
+56 
-66 KFKSF
+66 
-71 KTFTMAHFYIV
+71 MAHFYIV

-165 VDGHLICNADW
+165 VDGHLICHADW
-176 ELAWPGNGSGNDDGL
+176 ELAWPGNGSGNNDGL
-191 EDERGNSGWWGNTY
+191 EDQRGNSGWWGNTY

-309 PIVVGKGSEALP
+309 PIVVGKGSETLP
-321 TKYINP
+321 TKHINP

-335 LGKGTTAWSGMNM
+335 FSKGTTAWSGMNM

-359 NRIVHYQHSFDVIP
+359 NRIVHFQHSFDVIP

-888 GYIDEMRVFSGRALT
+888 GYIDEMRVFCGRALT

-1570 GNSWTSTVSTE
+1570 GNSWTSNVSTE

-1828 ETDTETSTFSYTLA
+1828 ETETETSTFSYTLA

-2480 NVLRNGNAAI
+2480 NVLRNGNAAV

-2704 VVNNSGKQQMWE
+2704 VVNNGGKQQMWK

-2734 PLVQDDV
+2734 ALVQDDV

-2884 AGTYADPILL
+2884 AGTYADPVLL

-3003 SAMSLDEA
+3003 SAMSLNDA

-3067 GQIDKTAKAR
+3067 GQIDKTVKAR

-3210 KLGRKPKAAGIY
+3210 KLGRNPKAAGIY

>member
-1 MQKELWGTSNDY
+1 
-13 SPSIK
+13 
-18 ANHRENRGI
+18 
-27 PAFSLEYHVF
+27 
-37 LWYFDCPTEIP
+37 
-48 LFYWWVIV
+48 
-56 CKTVNLDKFI
+56 
-66 KFKSF
+66 
-71 KTFTMAHFYIV
+71 MAHFYIV
-82 NYDSPPPSLRR
+82 NYDSPPPSFRR
-93 RCGSML
+93 RCGCML

-112 GASWAGEHFYDLDHA
+112 GASWAGEHFYNLDHA
-127 VHLHPNV
+127 VWHHPTV
-134 NEPYINIYL
+134 DEPYINIYL

-154 FTHDGGGPAIY
+154 FTHDRGGPAIY
-165 VDGHLICNADW
+165 VDGQFICHADW
-176 ELAWPGNGSGNDDGL
+176 ELAWPGSGNGNDDGL

-205 TRTVKGTKYT
+205 TRTLNGTKYT

-243 THTVTVRG
+243 THSVTVMG
-251 TWRINSGTTQL
+251 TWRINSGTTQM
-262 ESKTFNI
+262 ESKTFDI
-269 GAVNIPSWYSTN
+269 AAVNIPSWYSTY

-293 GTVLSNYGPT
+293 GTILSNYGPT

-309 PIVVGKGSEALP
+309 PFVVGTESYALP

-327 SSLPASKG
+327 SSLPVSKG
-335 LGKGTTAWSGMNM
+335 FSKGTTAWSGMTM
-348 TYDDSNEKTYG
+348 GYDDSNENQYG
-359 NRIVHYQHSFDVIP
+359 DRIVHYQHSLGVNP
-373 SGQQSARTKCTLWKW
+373 NGRSYCTLWKW
-388 DRAYLQDFV
+388 DRAFLHDFV
-397 KPANITAQ
+397 KAAKIKAEA
-405 SDVWKKQ
+405 DVWKKQ
-412 VTITWENF
+412 TTITWENY

-777 SQTSSAP
+777 SQTGSAP

-1354 FDIDAFEQYV
+1354 FDIYAFEQYV

-1428 MWKAGL
+1428 IWKAGL

-1828 ETDTETSTFSYTLA
+1828 ETETETSTFSYTLA

-2080 VDKKDLT
+2080 IDKKDLT

-2480 NVLRNGNAAI
+2480 NVLRNGNAAV

-2518 RGAVDEATGKH
+2518 RGAIDKATGKH

-2558 KVRLTGKEPGLV
+2558 KVHLTGKEPGLV

-2776 TGDEPEWMVDKS
+2776 TGDEPEWMADKS

-2834 DSYYVLLDIYG
+2834 DSYYVLLNIYG

-2903 TSLTKGWNW
+2903 TSLIKGWNW

-2988 ITVKQGWNWIAYNAT
+2988 ITAKQGWNWIAYNAT

-3067 GQIDKTAKAR
+3067 GQIDRKVKAR

>member
-1 MQKELWGTSNDY
+1 MVFQLFRWNIT
-13 SPSIK
+13 
-18 ANHRENRGI
+18 
-27 PAFSLEYHVF
+27 FF

-48 LFYWWVIV
+48 LLYRWVIV

-93 RCGSML
+93 RCGCML

-112 GASWAGEHFYDLDHA
+112 GVSWAGEHFYDLDHA

-176 ELAWPGNGSGNDDGL
+176 ELAWPGNGSGNNDGL
-191 EDERGNSGWWGNTY
+191 EDQRGNSGWWGNTY

-293 GTVLSNYGPT
+293 GTVISNYGQT

-335 LGKGTTAWSGMNM
+335 LSKGTTAWSGMNM

-777 SQTSSAP
+777 SQTGSAP

-1027 VDFEDVSSF
+1027 VDFEEVSSF

-1046 TNYPVEGAQFTVDG
+1046 TNYPVEGAQFAVDG

-1174 NMLRKTTGGVV
+1174 NVLRKTTGGVL

-1522 VTDNSLELVSH
+1522 VTDNSLEVVSH
-1533 WGNKTSLGSGIGFIV
+1533 WGNKTSLGTGIGFIV

-1752 VRAYED
+1752 VRAYEE

-1797 VIGRTG
+1797 VVGRTG
-1803 FQIAGVGITATVT
+1803 FQIAGVGLTATVT

-1828 ETDTETSTFSYTLA
+1828 ETDTETSSFSYTLA

-2135 ALVKDMQKPRALGLP
+2135 ALVKDMQKPRALGQP

-2341 DESLADRSKTKQPS
+2341 DESLTDRSKTKQPS

-2480 NVLRNGNAAI
+2480 NVLRNGNAAV

-2704 VVNNSGKQQMWE
+2704 VVNNGGKQQMWE

-2884 AGTYADPILL
+2884 AGTYADPVLL

-2903 TSLTKGWNW
+2903 TSLIKGWNW

-3003 SAMSLDEA
+3003 SAMSLNEA

-3062 AYPSA
+3062 AYPLA
-3067 GQIDKTAKAR
+3067 GQIDKTTKAR
-3077 ARRLPPAGYFEPVDY
+3077 ARRLPPTGYFEPVDY

-3121 GDECRSHAYTND
+3121 GDECRSHAYTNN

-3227 DSEARRTVTET
+3227 DSEARRTVTVTET

>member
-1 MQKELWGTSNDY
+1 
-13 SPSIK
+13 
-18 ANHRENRGI
+18 
-27 PAFSLEYHVF
+27 
-37 LWYFDCPTEIP
+37 
-48 LFYWWVIV
+48 
-56 CKTVNLDKFI
+56 
-66 KFKSF
+66 
-71 KTFTMAHFYIV
+71 MAHFYIV
-82 NYDSPPPSLRR
+82 NYDSPPHSLRR

-176 ELAWPGNGSGNDDGL
+176 ELAWPGNGSGNNDGL
-191 EDERGNSGWWGNTY
+191 EDQRGNSGWWGNTY

-335 LGKGTTAWSGMNM
+335 LSKGTTAWSGMNM

-412 VTITWENF
+412 VTITWENY

-762 GSSAYSVQMFVRPDD
+762 GNSAYSVQMFVRPDD

-829 SLTLSVDANGQAS
+829 SLTLSVDANCQAS

-1318 ADELGSMKVSDIYS
+1318 VDELGSMKVSDIYS

-1442 RTISMSYDINDRAYM
+1442 RTISMSYDIKDRAYM

-1752 VRAYED
+1752 IRAYED

-1828 ETDTETSTFSYTLA
+1828 ETETETSTFSYTLA

-1979 QTNLGILN
+1979 QTNIGILN

-2060 FRIQYQKQGDT
+2060 FRIQYQKKGDT

-2480 NVLRNGNAAI
+2480 NVLRNGNAAV

-2704 VVNNSGKQQMWE
+2704 VVNNGGKQQMWE

-2776 TGDEPEWMVDKS
+2776 TGYEPEWMVDKS

-2828 VYSKRY
+2828 IYSKRY

-2884 AGTYADPILL
+2884 AGTYADPVLL

-3003 SAMSLDEA
+3003 SAMSPDEA

-3062 AYPSA
+3062 AYPLA

>member
-1 MQKELWGTSNDY
+1 
-13 SPSIK
+13 
-18 ANHRENRGI
+18 
-27 PAFSLEYHVF
+27 
-37 LWYFDCPTEIP
+37 
-48 LFYWWVIV
+48 
-56 CKTVNLDKFI
+56 
-66 KFKSF
+66 
-71 KTFTMAHFYIV
+71 
-82 NYDSPPPSLRR
+82 
-93 RCGSML
+93 
-99 IRFVLALL
+99 
-107 LALAP
+107 
-112 GASWAGEHFYDLDHA
+112 
-127 VHLHPNV
+127 
-134 NEPYINIYL
+134 
-143 CFYDTNGKDGF
+143 
-154 FTHDGGGPAIY
+154 
-165 VDGHLICNADW
+165 
-176 ELAWPGNGSGNDDGL
+176 
-191 EDERGNSGWWGNTY
+191 
-205 TRTVKGTKYT
+205 
-215 VRFWDPRKAGGKFY
+215 
-229 VLLCIDMDNMEVGK
+229 
-243 THTVTVRG
+243 
-251 TWRINSGTTQL
+251 
-262 ESKTFNI
+262 
-269 GAVNIPSWYSTN
+269 
-281 FNRTNYNTVEAN
+281 
-293 GTVLSNYGPT
+293 
-303 TVAAKN
+303 
-309 PIVVGKGSEALP
+309 
-321 TKYINP
+321 
-327 SSLPASKG
+327 
-335 LGKGTTAWSGMNM
+335 
-348 TYDDSNEKTYG
+348 
-359 NRIVHYQHSFDVIP
+359 
-373 SGQQSARTKCTLWKW
+373 
-388 DRAYLQDFV
+388 
-397 KPANITAQ
+397 
-405 SDVWKKQ
+405 
-412 VTITWENF
+412 
-420 DEHSSFEGTWSVYRY
+420 
-435 PKGKPEASKVIA
+435 
-447 QKLSVK
+447 
-453 THKYTDDIPD
+453 
-463 YDTDYVYE
+463 
-471 VAFIPTG
+471 
-478 MPDGKRI
+478 
-485 ERLVGSITT
+485 
-494 QVTRKFTINGLDIDA
+494 
-509 EKTNDKSITIKWNN
+509 
-523 QEFKGNENYVF
+523 
-534 KILRADGDTIN
+534 
-545 WEEIG
+545 
-550 SVSVSKKSQTQYSY
+550 
-564 TDSKNLQACHTYF
+564 
-577 YKVQTTMLENHTFVS
+577 MLENHTFVS

-777 SQTSSAP
+777 SQTGSAP

-1046 TNYPVEGAQFTVDG
+1046 TNHPVEGAQFTVDG

-1364 NKDDKQNHVTE
+1364 NKDDKQNPVTE

-1416 TLVLDSVGHATY
+1416 TLVLNSVGHATY

-1828 ETDTETSTFSYTLA
+1828 ETETETSTFSYTLA

-2480 NVLRNGNAAI
+2480 NVLRNGNAAV

-2636 IVIELNEDEA
+2636 IVIELNEDET

-2704 VVNNSGKQQMWE
+2704 VVNNGGKQQMWE

-3037 AGTLSLLEPGQGY
+3037 AGTLSLLEPSQGY

-3062 AYPSA
+3062 AYPLA

-3112 PGAEIGIYA
+3112 PGAEVGIYA

>member
-1 MQKELWGTSNDY
+1 
-13 SPSIK
+13 
-18 ANHRENRGI
+18 
-27 PAFSLEYHVF
+27 
-37 LWYFDCPTEIP
+37 
-48 LFYWWVIV
+48 
-56 CKTVNLDKFI
+56 
-66 KFKSF
+66 
-71 KTFTMAHFYIV
+71 MAHFYIV

-165 VDGHLICNADW
+165 VDGHLICHADW

-191 EDERGNSGWWGNTY
+191 EDQRGNSGWWGNTY

-309 PIVVGKGSEALP
+309 PIVVGKGSESLP

-335 LGKGTTAWSGMNM
+335 FSKGTTAWSGMNM

-722 TLVRNNDNASDISQ
+722 TLVRNNDNASDICQ

-777 SQTSSAP
+777 SQTGSAP

-1500 ASSAQWTTGTVKSKY
+1500 ASSVQWTTGTVKSKY

-1828 ETDTETSTFSYTLA
+1828 ETETETSTFSYTLA

-1865 TRGGQTSG
+1865 TRGGQTAG

-2080 VDKKDLT
+2080 VDKIDLT

-2401 GTSHVGVMMAE
+2401 GTSHVGVMIAE

-2480 NVLRNGNAAI
+2480 NVLRNGNAAV

-2502 RKVGGIAADSL
+2502 SKVGGIAADSL

-2601 AVSGKNIAYTDEAP
+2601 AVSGKNIAYTNEAP

-2704 VVNNSGKQQMWE
+2704 VVNNGGKQQMWE

-2894 NALDYQEQT
+2894 NAIDYQEQT

-3037 AGTLSLLEPGQGY
+3037 AGTLSLLEPSQGY

-3062 AYPSA
+3062 AYPLA

-3184 FDTTTGIGTLTVDAD
+3184 FDTMTGIGTLTVDAD